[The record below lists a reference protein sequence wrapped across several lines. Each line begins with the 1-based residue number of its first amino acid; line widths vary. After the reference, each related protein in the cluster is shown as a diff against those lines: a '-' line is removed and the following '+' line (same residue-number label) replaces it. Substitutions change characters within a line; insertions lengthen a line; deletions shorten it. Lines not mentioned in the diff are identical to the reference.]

1 MVFGLG
7 EGKLSD
13 RQASLRE
20 NVRLL
25 GDCLGET
32 MSNHLGE
39 AFLEKVEN
47 IRILSKDGRQSG
59 DPTAL
64 IEALEALADED
75 IVPVARAF
83 NQFLNLSNIAE
94 QYHRVHRRR
103 TNESLG
109 VYQNPIGDLLKRF
122 KNKSYTTQQIMDS
135 LGSQSIDLVLTAHP
149 TEVVR
154 RSLIR
159 KYDNIST
166 ELESLD
172 KDNILPLEETV
183 HIRRLN
189 EIITQ
194 AWHTDEIREQRPTP
208 VDEAKWGFAV
218 IEQSLWHAVP
228 RFFRQLEEQFGK
240 VLDVD
245 SIPLDMAPIRFAT
258 WMGGDRDGNPNV
270 THKVT
275 EEVTLLAR
283 WMAADLYIKDLNVLR
298 SEFSMTQ
305 CNEALRARVG
315 ESTQP
320 YREIL
325 RDLENKMIAT
335 RAWAKAKLDGEKS
348 STENILLDN
357 NQLLDD
363 LMLCYQSLM
372 DCGMKV
378 IANGSLLDLIRC
390 AATFGVTL
398 VKLDVRQDASC
409 HIEALSAITRF
420 YGVGDYAEWDEASR
434 QAFLLTELN
443 SKRPLLPLEWS
454 PSESVCEVI
463 DTFKMIAKG
472 RSNSF
477 GSYVISMASAPSD
490 VLAVALL
497 LKESGVSFP
506 MKIVPLFETLAD
518 LDNAEPIIEQL
529 FSMPWYKAYING
541 KQEVMIGYSDSAK
554 DAGQIAATWGQY
566 RAQEALT
573 KLCKK
578 HNVHLTLF
586 HGRGGTVGR
595 GGGPAHVA
603 ILSQPPGSVNGSIR
617 VTEQG
622 EMIRFKFGIPDIA
635 VRSLELYCSAV
646 MEASLSPAESPK
658 EEWRAIMDEMAEI
671 GMNQYRG
678 IVRGHEDFVPY
689 FRAITP
695 EQELAKLPLG
705 SRPARRKMDG
715 GVESLRAI
723 PWIFAWMQIRLM
735 LPAWLGAESALSQ
748 AIESGHLENLQEMH
762 REWPFF
768 GSYLDMLDMVL
779 AKAEPEISEYYE
791 KRLVSEELTSLGLLL
806 RRKLKQVG
814 ECVKELKQQDRL
826 IEDNKTIRQSIDVRN
841 PYIDPLHYLQAEL
854 LYRSRRSPENK
865 AVNKALMITMA
876 GIASGMQNTG

>member
-1 MVFGLG
+1 M
-7 EGKLSD
+7 SD
-13 RQASLRE
+13 SQASLRE

-25 GDCLGET
+25 GDCLGES

-39 AFLEKVEN
+39 GFLEKVEN
-47 IRILSKDGRQSG
+47 IRLLSKDGRQSG
-59 DPTAL
+59 DSAAL
-64 IEALEALADED
+64 IKALEALED
-75 IVPVARAF
+75 KEIVPVARAF

-109 VYQNPIGDLLKRF
+109 VYHNPVGDLLTRLSKQNF
-122 KNKSYTTQQIMDS
+122 TAEQMISS
-135 LGSQSIDLVLTAHP
+135 LQSQSIELVLTAHP

-159 KYDNIST
+159 KYDNISS
-166 ELESLD
+166 ELEALD
-172 KDNILPLEETV
+172 KDNILPLEETK
-183 HIRRLN
+183 HIRRLK

-194 AWHTDEIREQRPTP
+194 AWHTDEIREERPTP

-218 IEQSLWHAVP
+218 IEQSLWQAVP
-228 RFFRQLEEQFGK
+228 RFFRQLDEQFNVFSK
-240 VLDVD
+240 EQRL
-245 SIPLDMAPIRFAT
+245 PLDLAPIRFAT

-275 EEVTLLAR
+275 KEVTLLAR

-305 CNEALRARVG
+305 CNAALRARVG
-315 ESTQP
+315 DSAQP
-320 YREIL
+320 YREVL
-325 RDLENKMIAT
+325 RHLENKMLAT
-335 RAWAKAKLDGEKS
+335 KNWAKACLDGEPAS
-348 STENILLDN
+348 DEGIFLDI
-357 NQLLDD
+357 QELTDD
-363 LMLCYQSLM
+363 LILCYESLL

-390 AATFGVTL
+390 AATFGATL
-398 VKLDVRQDASC
+398 VRLDVRQDASR
-409 HIEALSAITRF
+409 HIDALSAITRF
-420 YGVGDYAEWDEASR
+420 YGLGDYAEWDEASR

-443 SKRPLLPLEWS
+443 SKRPLLPMEWT
-454 PSESVCEVI
+454 PTAEVKEVL
-463 DTFKMIAKG
+463 DTFDMISQG
-472 RSNSF
+472 QQNSF

-490 VLAVALL
+490 VLAVALM

-506 MKIVPLFETLAD
+506 MRIVPLFETLAD
-518 LDNAEPIIEQL
+518 LDNAEPIVEQL
-529 FSMPWYKAYING
+529 FSIPWYKSYING
-541 KQEVMIGYSDSAK
+541 RQEVMIGYSDSAK

-573 KLCKK
+573 RLCKK
-578 HNVHLTLF
+578 HGIHLTLF

-603 ILSQPPGSVNGSIR
+603 ILSQPPGSVNGAIR

-646 MEASLSPAESPK
+646 MEASLIPGAPPK
-658 EEWRAIMDEMAEI
+658 EEWRAIMDEMAEV
-671 GMNQYRG
+671 GMNQYRS
-678 IVRGHEDFVPY
+678 IIRGHEDFVPY
-689 FRAITP
+689 FRATTP

-705 SRPARRKMDG
+705 SRPARRRSDG

-735 LPAWLGAESALSQ
+735 LPAWLGAESALLQ
-748 AIESGHLENLQEMH
+748 GVESGNLEKLREMH
-762 REWPFF
+762 KQWPFF
-768 GSYLDMLDMVL
+768 GAYLDMLDMVL
-779 AKAEPEISEYYE
+779 AKAEPEIAEYYE
-791 KRLVSEELTSLGLLL
+791 KRLVGEELQGLGRLL
-806 RRKLKQVG
+806 RSKLKQVS
-814 ECVKELKQQDRL
+814 ELVQMLKKQERL

-854 LYRSRRSPENK
+854 LYRSRKDEEN
-865 AVNKALMITMA
+865 AEVNKALMITMA

>member
-1 MVFGLG
+1 V
-7 EGKLSD
+7 SD

-25 GDCLGET
+25 GDCLGES

-39 AFLEKVEN
+39 GFLEKVEN
-47 IRILSKDGRQSG
+47 IRLLSKDGRQSG
-59 DPTAL
+59 DSAAL
-64 IEALEALADED
+64 IQALEELDDKE

-109 VYQNPIGDLLKRF
+109 VYHNPVGDLLARLDKQNF
-122 KNKSYTTQQIMDS
+122 TAEQMIDS
-135 LGSQSIDLVLTAHP
+135 LQSQSIELVLTAHP

-166 ELESLD
+166 ELEALD
-172 KDNILPLEETV
+172 KDNILPLEETKHV
-183 HIRRLN
+183 RRLK

-194 AWHTDEIREQRPTP
+194 AWHTDEIREERPTP

-218 IEQSLWHAVP
+218 IEQSLWQAVP
-228 RFFRQLEEQFGK
+228 RFFRQLDEQFSEFSK
-240 VLDVD
+240 EDRL
-245 SIPLDMAPIRFAT
+245 PLDLAPIRFAT

-270 THKVT
+270 THTVT
-275 EEVTLLAR
+275 KEVTLLAR
-283 WMAADLYIKDLNVLR
+283 WMAADLYIKDLNILR

-305 CNEALRARVG
+305 CNAALRERVG
-315 ESTQP
+315 DSAQP
-320 YREIL
+320 YREVL
-325 RDLENKMIAT
+325 RHLENKMLAT
-335 RAWAKAKLDGEKS
+335 KNWAKASLEGKPTTDDDIFLDIQEL
-348 STENILLDN
+348 T
-357 NQLLDD
+357 DD
-363 LMLCYQSLM
+363 LILCYQSLL

-390 AATFGVTL
+390 AATFGATL
-398 VKLDVRQDASC
+398 VRLDVRQDASR
-409 HIEALSAITRF
+409 HIDALSAITRF
-420 YGVGDYAEWDEASR
+420 YGLGDYAEWDEASR

-443 SKRPLLPLEWS
+443 SKRPLLPMEWT
-454 PSESVCEVI
+454 PTAEVKEVL
-463 DTFKMIAKG
+463 DTFKMISNG
-472 RSNSF
+472 QQNSF

-490 VLAVALL
+490 VLAVALM
-497 LKESGVSFP
+497 LKESGVTFP
-506 MKIVPLFETLAD
+506 MRIVPLFETLAD

-529 FSMPWYKAYING
+529 FSLPWYKSYING
-541 KQEVMIGYSDSAK
+541 QQEVMIGYSDSAK

-573 KLCKK
+573 RLCKK
-578 HNVHLTLF
+578 HGIHLTLF

-603 ILSQPPGSVNGSIR
+603 ILSQPPGSVNGAIR

-646 MEASLSPAESPK
+646 MEASLIPAELPK
-658 EEWRAIMDEMAEI
+658 EEWRAIMDEMAEV
-671 GMNQYRG
+671 GMNQYRS

-689 FRAITP
+689 FRATTP

-705 SRPARRKMDG
+705 SRPARRRSDG

-735 LPAWLGAESALSQ
+735 LPAWLGAESALQ
-748 AIESGHLENLQEMH
+748 QGVESGNLEKLREMH
-762 REWPFF
+762 KKWPFF
-768 GSYLDMLDMVL
+768 GAYLDMLDMVL
-779 AKAEPEISEYYE
+779 AKAEPEIAEYYE
-791 KRLVSEELTSLGLLL
+791 KRLVGEELQGLGRLL
-806 RRKLKQVG
+806 RGKLKQVS
-814 ECVKELKQQDRL
+814 ELVKMLKKQERL

-854 LYRSRRSPENK
+854 LYRSRKDEDN
-865 AVNKALMITMA
+865 AEVNKALMITMA

>member
-1 MVFGLG
+1 M
-7 EGKLSD
+7 SD

-32 MSNHLGE
+32 MINHLGE
-39 AFLEKVEN
+39 DLLNQVED
-47 IRILSKDGRQSG
+47 IRRLSKEGRQAGDSG
-59 DPTAL
+59 PL
-64 IEALEALADED
+64 IEALEALNDDE

-109 VYQNPIGDLLKRF
+109 VYQNPVGDLLARLHDKGHSRESILSTL
-122 KNKSYTTQQIMDS
+122 KE
-135 LGSQSIDLVLTAHP
+135 QSIELVLTAHP

-154 RSLIR
+154 RSLIQ
-159 KYDNIST
+159 KYDNISS
-166 ELESLD
+166 ELEALD
-172 KDNILPLEETV
+172 KDNILPLEEDIHV
-183 HIRRLN
+183 RRLS

-194 AWHTDEIREQRPTP
+194 AWHTDEIRDQRPTP

-218 IEQSLWHAVP
+218 IEQSLWQAIP
-228 RFFRQLEEQFGK
+228 RFYRQLEQQFSK
-240 VLDVD
+240 HLND
-245 SIPLDMAPIRFAT
+245 SLLPMELAPVKFAT

-270 THKVT
+270 TAKVT
-275 EEVTLLAR
+275 REVSLLAR

-298 SEFSMTQ
+298 SEFSMSE
-305 CNEALRARVG
+305 CNQALRDRVG

-325 RDLENKMIAT
+325 RNLENRLIAT
-335 RAWAKAKLDGEKS
+335 RHWAQASIKGES
-348 STENILLDN
+348 VSREGILLDSQ
-357 NQLLDD
+357 QLHDD
-363 LMLCYQSLM
+363 LVLCHQSLI

-378 IANGSLLDLIRC
+378 IANGRLLDLIRC
-390 AATFGVTL
+390 AATFGLSL
-398 VKLDVRQDASC
+398 VKLDVRQDASR
-409 HIEALSAITRF
+409 HIDALSAITRF

-443 SKRPLLPLEWS
+443 SKRPLLPRDWKTTD
-454 PSESVCEVI
+454 EVKEVL
-463 DTFKMIAKG
+463 DTFAMIADG
-472 RSNSF
+472 DASSF

-497 LKESGVSFP
+497 LQESGVDHK
-506 MKIVPLFETLAD
+506 MRIVPLFETLAD
-518 LDNAEPIIEQL
+518 LDNAQPTIEQL
-529 FSMPWYKAYING
+529 FSMPWYKAYIDG
-541 KQEVMIGYSDSAK
+541 QQEVMIGYSDSAK

-573 KLCKK
+573 DLCKK
-578 HNVHLTLF
+578 HGVRLTLF

-646 MEASLSPAESPK
+646 LEATLMPAQAPK
-658 EEWRAIMDEMAEI
+658 EEWRAVMDEMAEI
-671 GMNQYRG
+671 GMNQYRS
-678 IVRGHEDFVPY
+678 IVRGHQDFVPY

-695 EQELAKLPLG
+695 EQELAELPLG
-705 SRPARRKMDG
+705 SRPARRKSDG

-735 LPAWLGAESALSQ
+735 LPAWLGAESALQQ
-748 AIESGHLENLQEMH
+748 AVDSGHLEKLRQMRE
-762 REWPFF
+762 EWPFF
-768 GSYLDMLDMVL
+768 SAYLDMLDMVL
-779 AKAEPEISEYYE
+779 AKAEPEIAEYYE
-791 KRLVSEELTSLGLLL
+791 KRLVPEELKPLGRLL
-806 RRKLKQVG
+806 RNKLQKVSSLI
-814 ECVKELKQQDRL
+814 VELKEQERL
-826 IEDNKTIRQSIDVRN
+826 IEDNQTIRQSIDVRN

-854 LYRSRRSPENK
+854 LYRSRQTSDNK
-865 AVNKALMITMA
+865 KVSKALMITMA

>member
-1 MVFGLG
+1 MT
-7 EGKLSD
+7 D

-39 AFLEKVEN
+39 RFLDTVEN
-47 IRILSKDGRQSG
+47 IRQLSKEGRQSG
-59 DPTAL
+59 DSSAL
-64 IEALEALADED
+64 IKALENLDDQD

-83 NQFLNLSNIAE
+83 NQFLNLSNLAE

-103 TNESLG
+103 SNESLG
-109 VYQNPIGDLLKRF
+109 IYKNPIGDLLVRLKEQNFTSEQMVEALRG
-122 KNKSYTTQQIMDS
+122 QA
-135 LGSQSIDLVLTAHP
+135 IDLVLTAHP

-166 ELESLD
+166 ELEALD
-172 KDNILPLEETV
+172 KDNILPLEHEKHV
-183 HIRRLN
+183 RRLK

-218 IEQSLWHAVP
+218 IEQSLWEAVP
-228 RFFRQLEEQFGK
+228 HFFRQLDEQFK
-240 VLDVD
+240 QHAEQERL
-245 SIPLDMAPIRFAT
+245 PLDLAPIRFAT

-270 THKVT
+270 THTVT
-275 EEVTLLAR
+275 QEVVLLAR
-283 WMAADLYIKDLNVLR
+283 WMAADLYLKDLTALR
-298 SEFSMTQ
+298 AEFSMTQ
-305 CNEALRARVG
+305 CNDALRERVG
-315 ESTQP
+315 DSAQP
-320 YREIL
+320 YREVV
-325 RDLENKMIAT
+325 RSLERKIEKT
-335 RAWAKAKLDGEKS
+335 KVWAKAKLDGQPVSDEG
-348 STENILLDN
+348 IMLDN
-357 NQLLDD
+357 KELMDD
-363 LMLCYQSLM
+363 LSLCYQSLL

-378 IANGSLLDLIRC
+378 IANGSVLDLIRR
-390 AATFGVTL
+390 AATFGMTL
-398 VKLDVRQDASC
+398 VRLDVRQDASK
-409 HIEALSAITRF
+409 HIETLSAITRF
-420 YGVGDYAEWDEASR
+420 YGLGDYAEWDEASR
-434 QAFLLTELN
+434 QAFLLAELN
-443 SKRPLLPLEWS
+443 SKRPLLPKDWS
-454 PSESVCEVI
+454 PDPMVAEVLE
-463 DTFKMIAKG
+463 TFKTIASG
-472 RSNSF
+472 YQNSF

-497 LKESGVSFP
+497 LKESGVRFN
-506 MKIVPLFETLAD
+506 MRIVPLFETLAD

-529 FSMPWYKAYING
+529 FSLPWYKAYING
-541 KQEVMIGYSDSAK
+541 HQEVMIGYSDSAK

-573 KLCKK
+573 RLCKK
-578 HNVHLTLF
+578 HSIHLTLF

-603 ILSQPPGSVNGSIR
+603 ILSQPPGSVKGSIR

-646 MEASLSPAESPK
+646 LEASLIPSESPQ
-658 EEWRAIMDEMAEI
+658 EEWRALMDEMAEE
-671 GMNQYRG
+671 GMNQYRS

-689 FRAITP
+689 FRTITP

-705 SRPARRKMDG
+705 SRPARRRSDG

-723 PWIFAWMQIRLM
+723 PWIFAWMQIRMM
-735 LPAWLGAESALSQ
+735 LPAWLGAESALQQSV
-748 AIESGHLENLQEMH
+748 ESGNLERLREMH
-762 REWPFF
+762 KKWPFF
-768 GSYLDMLDMVL
+768 GAYLDMLDMVL
-779 AKAEPEISEYYE
+779 AKAEPDIAEYYE
-791 KRLVSEELTSLGLLL
+791 KRLVPDELRGLGHLL
-806 RRKLKQVG
+806 RRKLNQVR
-814 ECVKELKQQDRL
+814 ELVKEIKQQERL

-854 LYRSRRSPENK
+854 LHRSRIDGDNV

>member
-1 MVFGLG
+1 V
-7 EGKLSD
+7 SD
-13 RQASLRE
+13 SQASLRE

-25 GDCLGET
+25 GDCLGES

-39 AFLEKVEN
+39 GFLEKVEN
-47 IRILSKDGRQSG
+47 IRLLSKDGRQSG
-59 DPTAL
+59 DSAAL
-64 IEALEALADED
+64 IQALEALDDKE

-109 VYQNPIGDLLKRF
+109 VYHNPVGDLLTRLSKQNF
-122 KNKSYTTQQIMDS
+122 TAEQMISS
-135 LGSQSIDLVLTAHP
+135 LQSQSIELVLTAHP

-159 KYDNIST
+159 KYDNISS
-166 ELESLD
+166 ELEALD
-172 KDNILPLEETV
+172 KDNILPLEETK
-183 HIRRLN
+183 HIRRLK

-194 AWHTDEIREQRPTP
+194 AWHTDEIREDRPTP

-218 IEQSLWHAVP
+218 IEQSLWQAVP
-228 RFFRQLEEQFGK
+228 RFFRQLDEQFSEFSK
-240 VLDVD
+240 EDRL
-245 SIPLDMAPIRFAT
+245 PLDLAPIRFAT

-275 EEVTLLAR
+275 KEVTLLAR

-305 CNEALRARVG
+305 CNAALRARVG
-315 ESTQP
+315 DSTQP
-320 YREIL
+320 YREVL
-325 RDLENKMIAT
+325 RHLENKMLAT
-335 RAWAKAKLDGEKS
+335 KNWAKACLDGKPTSGED
-348 STENILLDN
+348 IFLDI
-357 NQLLDD
+357 QELTDD
-363 LMLCYQSLM
+363 LILCYQSLL

-390 AATFGVTL
+390 AATFGSTL
-398 VKLDVRQDASC
+398 VRLDVRQDASR
-409 HIEALSAITRF
+409 HIDALSAITRF
-420 YGVGDYAEWDEASR
+420 YGLGDYAEWDEASR

-443 SKRPLLPLEWS
+443 SKRPLLPMEWT
-454 PSESVCEVI
+454 PTAEVKEVL
-463 DTFKMIAKG
+463 DTFAMISQG
-472 RSNSF
+472 QQNSF

-490 VLAVALL
+490 VLAVALM

-506 MKIVPLFETLAD
+506 MRIVPLFETLAD

-529 FSMPWYKAYING
+529 FSIPWYKSYING
-541 KQEVMIGYSDSAK
+541 RQEVMIGYSDSAK

-573 KLCKK
+573 RLCKK
-578 HNVHLTLF
+578 HGIHLTLF

-603 ILSQPPGSVNGSIR
+603 ILSQPPGSVNGAIR

-646 MEASLSPAESPK
+646 MEASLIPAEPPK
-658 EEWRAIMDEMAEI
+658 EEWRAIMDEMAEV
-671 GMNQYRG
+671 GMNQYRS
-678 IVRGHEDFVPY
+678 IIRGHEDFVPY
-689 FRAITP
+689 FRATTP

-705 SRPARRKMDG
+705 SRPARRRSDG

-735 LPAWLGAESALSQ
+735 LPAWLGAESALQ
-748 AIESGHLENLQEMH
+748 QGVESGNLEKLREMH
-762 REWPFF
+762 KKWPFF
-768 GSYLDMLDMVL
+768 GAYLDMLDMVL
-779 AKAEPEISEYYE
+779 AKAEPEIAEYYE
-791 KRLVSEELTSLGLLL
+791 KRLVGEELQGLGRLL
-806 RRKLKQVG
+806 RGKLKQVS
-814 ECVKELKQQDRL
+814 ELVKMLKKQERL

-854 LYRSRRSPENK
+854 LYRSRKDEEN
-865 AVNKALMITMA
+865 AEVNKALMITMA

>member
-1 MVFGLG
+1 M
-7 EGKLSD
+7 SD
-13 RQASLRE
+13 SQASLRE

-25 GDCLGET
+25 GDCLGES

-39 AFLEKVEN
+39 GFLEKVEN
-47 IRILSKDGRQSG
+47 IRLLSKNGRQSG
-59 DPTAL
+59 DSAAL
-64 IEALEALADED
+64 IQALEALDDKE

-109 VYQNPIGDLLKRF
+109 VYHNPVGDLLTRLSKQSF
-122 KNKSYTTQQIMDS
+122 TAEQMISS
-135 LGSQSIDLVLTAHP
+135 LQSQSIELVLTAHP

-159 KYDNIST
+159 KYDNISS
-166 ELESLD
+166 ELEALD
-172 KDNILPLEETV
+172 KDNILPLEETK
-183 HIRRLN
+183 HIRRLK

-194 AWHTDEIREQRPTP
+194 AWHTDEIREDRPTP

-218 IEQSLWHAVP
+218 IEQSLWQAVP
-228 RFFRQLEEQFGK
+228 RFFRQLDEQFSEFSK
-240 VLDVD
+240 EDRL
-245 SIPLDMAPIRFAT
+245 PLDLAPIRFAT

-275 EEVTLLAR
+275 KEVTLLAR

-315 ESTQP
+315 DSAQP
-320 YREIL
+320 YREVL
-325 RDLENKMIAT
+325 RHLENKMLAT
-335 RAWAKAKLDGEKS
+335 KNWAKACLDGKPTSGED
-348 STENILLDN
+348 IFLDI
-357 NQLLDD
+357 QELTDD
-363 LMLCYQSLM
+363 LILCYQSLL

-390 AATFGVTL
+390 AATFGATL
-398 VKLDVRQDASC
+398 VRLDVRQDASR
-409 HIEALSAITRF
+409 HIDALSAITRF
-420 YGVGDYAEWDEASR
+420 YGLGDYAEWDEASR

-443 SKRPLLPLEWS
+443 SKRPLLPMEWT
-454 PSESVCEVI
+454 PTAEVKEVL
-463 DTFKMIAKG
+463 DTFAMISQG
-472 RSNSF
+472 QQNSF

-490 VLAVALL
+490 VLAVALM
-497 LKESGVSFP
+497 LKESGVGFP
-506 MKIVPLFETLAD
+506 MRIVPLFETLAD

-529 FSMPWYKAYING
+529 FSIPWYKSYING
-541 KQEVMIGYSDSAK
+541 RQEVMIGYSDSAK

-573 KLCKK
+573 RLCKK
-578 HNVHLTLF
+578 HGIHLTLF

-603 ILSQPPGSVNGSIR
+603 ILSQPPGSVNGAIR

-646 MEASLSPAESPK
+646 MEASLIPAEPPK
-658 EEWRAIMDEMAEI
+658 EEWRAIMDEMAEV
-671 GMNQYRG
+671 GMNQYRS
-678 IVRGHEDFVPY
+678 IIRGHEDFVPY
-689 FRAITP
+689 FRATTP

-705 SRPARRKMDG
+705 SRPARRRSDG

-735 LPAWLGAESALSQ
+735 LPAWLGAESALQ
-748 AIESGHLENLQEMH
+748 QGVESGNLEKLREMH
-762 REWPFF
+762 KKWPFF
-768 GSYLDMLDMVL
+768 GAYLDMLDMVL
-779 AKAEPEISEYYE
+779 AKAEPEIAEYYE
-791 KRLVSEELTSLGLLL
+791 KRLVGEELQGLGRLL
-806 RRKLKQVG
+806 RGKLKQVS
-814 ECVKELKQQDRL
+814 ELVKMLKKQERL

-854 LYRSRRSPENK
+854 LYRSRKDEEN
-865 AVNKALMITMA
+865 AEVNKALMITMA

>member
-1 MVFGLG
+1 M
-7 EGKLSD
+7 SD

-32 MSNHLGE
+32 MINHLGE
-39 AFLEKVEN
+39 DLLNQVED
-47 IRILSKDGRQSG
+47 IRRLSKEGRQAGDSG
-59 DPTAL
+59 PL
-64 IEALEALADED
+64 IEALEALNDDE

-109 VYQNPIGDLLKRF
+109 VYQNPVGDLLKRLHENGQS
-122 KNKSYTTQQIMDS
+122 KESVLKT
-135 LGSQSIDLVLTAHP
+135 LKEQSIELVLTAHP

-154 RSLIR
+154 RSLIQ
-159 KYDNIST
+159 KYDNISS
-166 ELESLD
+166 ELEALD
-172 KDNILPLEETV
+172 KDNILPLEEDIHV
-183 HIRRLN
+183 RRLS

-194 AWHTDEIREQRPTP
+194 AWHTDEIRDERPTP

-218 IEQSLWHAVP
+218 IEQSLWQAVP
-228 RFFRQLEEQFGK
+228 RFYRQLEQQFSK
-240 VLDVD
+240 HLDGALMPMD
-245 SIPLDMAPIRFAT
+245 LAPVKFAT

-270 THKVT
+270 TAKVT
-275 EEVTLLAR
+275 REVSLLAR

-298 SEFSMTQ
+298 SEFSMAE
-305 CNEALRARVG
+305 CNPALRARVG
-315 ESTQP
+315 DSSQP

-325 RDLENKMIAT
+325 RNLENKMIAT
-335 RAWAKAKLDGEKS
+335 RDWAQASIDGENVS
-348 STENILLDN
+348 RNNILLDS
-357 NQLLDD
+357 QVLHDD
-363 LMLCYQSLM
+363 LVLCHQSLI

-378 IANGSLLDLIRC
+378 IANGRLLDLIRC
-390 AATFGVTL
+390 TATFGLCL
-398 VKLDVRQDASC
+398 VKLDVRQDASR
-409 HIEALSAITRF
+409 HIDALSAITRF
-420 YGVGDYAEWDEASR
+420 YGLGDYAEWDEASR

-443 SKRPLLPLEWS
+443 SKRPLLPRDWQTTAD
-454 PSESVCEVI
+454 VKEVL
-463 DTFKMIAKG
+463 DTFAMIADG
-472 RSNSF
+472 DASSF

-490 VLAVALL
+490 VLAVALFL
-497 LKESGVSFP
+497 QESGVTHK
-506 MKIVPLFETLAD
+506 MRIAPLFETLAD
-518 LDNAEPIIEQL
+518 LDNAEPTVEQL
-529 FSMPWYKAYING
+529 FSMPWYKAYIDG
-541 KQEVMIGYSDSAK
+541 QQEVMIGYSDSAK

-573 KLCKK
+573 NLCHK
-578 HNVHLTLF
+578 HGVQLTLF

-646 MEASLSPAESPK
+646 LEATLMPAEAPK
-658 EEWRAIMDEMAEI
+658 EEWRAVMDEMAEI
-671 GMNQYRG
+671 GMNQYRS
-678 IVRGHEDFVPY
+678 IVRGHPDFVPY

-695 EQELAKLPLG
+695 EQELAELPLG
-705 SRPARRKMDG
+705 SRPARRRSGG

-735 LPAWLGAESALSQ
+735 LPAWLGAESALQQ
-748 AIESGHLENLQEMH
+748 AVDSGHLEKLRQMRE
-762 REWPFF
+762 EWPFF
-768 GSYLDMLDMVL
+768 SAYLDMLDMVL
-779 AKAEPEISEYYE
+779 AKAEPEIAEYYE
-791 KRLVSEELTSLGLLL
+791 KRLVPEELKPLGRLL
-806 RRKLKQVG
+806 RNKLQKVSSLI
-814 ECVKELKQQDRL
+814 VELKEQERL
-826 IEDNKTIRQSIDVRN
+826 IEDNQTIRQSIDVRN

-854 LYRSRRSPENK
+854 LYRSRQTSDNK
-865 AVNKALMITMA
+865 KVSKALMITMA

>member
-1 MVFGLG
+1 M
-7 EGKLSD
+7 SD

-25 GDCLGET
+25 GDCLGES

-39 AFLEKVEN
+39 GFLEKVEN
-47 IRILSKDGRQSG
+47 IRLLSKDGRQSG
-59 DPTAL
+59 DSAAL
-64 IEALEALADED
+64 IQALEELDDKE

-109 VYQNPIGDLLKRF
+109 VYHNPVGDLLARLDKQNF
-122 KNKSYTTQQIMDS
+122 TAEQMIDS
-135 LGSQSIDLVLTAHP
+135 LQSQSIELVLTAHP

-166 ELESLD
+166 ELEALD
-172 KDNILPLEETV
+172 KDNILPLEETKHV
-183 HIRRLN
+183 RRLK

-194 AWHTDEIREQRPTP
+194 AWHTDEIREERPTP

-218 IEQSLWHAVP
+218 IEQSLWQAVP
-228 RFFRQLEEQFGK
+228 RFFRQLDEQFSEFSK
-240 VLDVD
+240 EDRL
-245 SIPLDMAPIRFAT
+245 PLDLAPIRFAT

-270 THKVT
+270 THTVT
-275 EEVTLLAR
+275 KEVTLLAR
-283 WMAADLYIKDLNVLR
+283 WMAADLYIKDLNILR

-305 CNEALRARVG
+305 CNAALRERVG
-315 ESTQP
+315 DSAQP
-320 YREIL
+320 YREVL
-325 RDLENKMIAT
+325 RHLENKMLAT
-335 RAWAKAKLDGEKS
+335 KNWAKASLEGKPTTDDDIFLDIQEL
-348 STENILLDN
+348 T
-357 NQLLDD
+357 DD
-363 LMLCYQSLM
+363 LILCYQSLL

-390 AATFGVTL
+390 AATFGATL
-398 VKLDVRQDASC
+398 VRLDVRQDASR
-409 HIEALSAITRF
+409 HIDALSAITRF
-420 YGVGDYAEWDEASR
+420 YGLGDYAEWDEASR

-443 SKRPLLPLEWS
+443 SKRPLLPMEWT
-454 PSESVCEVI
+454 PTAEVKEVL
-463 DTFKMIAKG
+463 DTFKMISNG
-472 RSNSF
+472 QQNSF

-490 VLAVALL
+490 VLAVALM
-497 LKESGVSFP
+497 LKESGVTFP
-506 MKIVPLFETLAD
+506 MRIVPLFETLAD

-529 FSMPWYKAYING
+529 FSLPWYKSYING
-541 KQEVMIGYSDSAK
+541 QQEVMIGYSDSAK

-573 KLCKK
+573 RLCKK
-578 HNVHLTLF
+578 HGIHLTLF

-603 ILSQPPGSVNGSIR
+603 ILSQPPGSVNGAIR

-646 MEASLSPAESPK
+646 MEASLIPAELPK
-658 EEWRAIMDEMAEI
+658 EEWRAIMDEMAEV
-671 GMNQYRG
+671 GMNQYRS

-689 FRAITP
+689 FRATTP

-705 SRPARRKMDG
+705 SRPARRRSDG

-735 LPAWLGAESALSQ
+735 LPAWLGAESALQ
-748 AIESGHLENLQEMH
+748 QGVESGNLEKLREMH
-762 REWPFF
+762 KKWPFF
-768 GSYLDMLDMVL
+768 GAYLDMLDMVL
-779 AKAEPEISEYYE
+779 AKAEPEIAEYYE
-791 KRLVSEELTSLGLLL
+791 KRLVGEELQGLGRLL
-806 RRKLKQVG
+806 RGKLKQVS
-814 ECVKELKQQDRL
+814 ELVKMLKKQERL

-854 LYRSRRSPENK
+854 LYRSRKDEDN
-865 AVNKALMITMA
+865 AEVNKALMITMA

>member
-1 MVFGLG
+1 M
-7 EGKLSD
+7 SD
-13 RQASLRE
+13 SQASLRE

-25 GDCLGET
+25 GDCLGES

-39 AFLEKVEN
+39 GFLEKVEN
-47 IRILSKDGRQSG
+47 IRLLSKDGRQSG
-59 DPTAL
+59 DSAAL
-64 IEALEALADED
+64 IQALEALDDKE

-109 VYQNPIGDLLKRF
+109 VYHNPVGDLLTRLSKQNF
-122 KNKSYTTQQIMDS
+122 TAEQMVAS
-135 LGSQSIDLVLTAHP
+135 LQSQSIELVLTAHP

-159 KYDNIST
+159 KYDNISS
-166 ELESLD
+166 ELEALD
-172 KDNILPLEETV
+172 KDNILPLEETK
-183 HIRRLN
+183 HIRRLK

-194 AWHTDEIREQRPTP
+194 AWHTDEIREERPTP

-218 IEQSLWHAVP
+218 IEQSLWQAVP
-228 RFFRQLEEQFGK
+228 RFFRQLDEQFSEFSK
-240 VLDVD
+240 EDRL
-245 SIPLDMAPIRFAT
+245 PLDLAPIRFAT

-275 EEVTLLAR
+275 KEVTLLAR

-305 CNEALRARVG
+305 CNAALRARVG
-315 ESTQP
+315 DSAQP
-320 YREIL
+320 YREVL
-325 RDLENKMIAT
+325 RHLENKMLAT
-335 RAWAKAKLDGEKS
+335 KNWAKACLDGKPTSGED
-348 STENILLDN
+348 IFLDI
-357 NQLLDD
+357 QELTDD
-363 LMLCYQSLM
+363 LILCYQSLL

-390 AATFGVTL
+390 AATFGSTL
-398 VKLDVRQDASC
+398 VRLDVRQDASR
-409 HIEALSAITRF
+409 HIDALSAITRF
-420 YGVGDYAEWDEASR
+420 YGLGDYAEWDEASR

-443 SKRPLLPLEWS
+443 SKRPLLPMEWT
-454 PSESVCEVI
+454 PTAEVKEVL
-463 DTFKMIAKG
+463 DTFAMISQG
-472 RSNSF
+472 QQNSF

-490 VLAVALL
+490 VLAVALM

-506 MKIVPLFETLAD
+506 MRIVPLFETLAD

-529 FSMPWYKAYING
+529 FSIPWYKSYING
-541 KQEVMIGYSDSAK
+541 RQEVMIGYSDSAK

-573 KLCKK
+573 RLCKK
-578 HNVHLTLF
+578 HGIHLTLF

-603 ILSQPPGSVNGSIR
+603 ILSQPPGSVNGAIR

-646 MEASLSPAESPK
+646 MEASLIPAEPPK
-658 EEWRAIMDEMAEI
+658 EEWRAIMDEMAEV
-671 GMNQYRG
+671 GMNQYRS
-678 IVRGHEDFVPY
+678 IIRGHEDFVPY
-689 FRAITP
+689 FRATTP

-705 SRPARRKMDG
+705 SRPARRRSDG

-735 LPAWLGAESALSQ
+735 LPAWLGAESALQ
-748 AIESGHLENLQEMH
+748 QGVESGNLEKLREMH
-762 REWPFF
+762 KKWPFF
-768 GSYLDMLDMVL
+768 GAYLDMLDMVL
-779 AKAEPEISEYYE
+779 AKAEPEIAEYYE
-791 KRLVSEELTSLGLLL
+791 KRLVGEELQGLGRLL
-806 RRKLKQVG
+806 RSKLKQVS
-814 ECVKELKQQDRL
+814 ELVKMLKKQERL

-854 LYRSRRSPENK
+854 LYRSRKDEEN
-865 AVNKALMITMA
+865 AEVNKALMITMA

>member
-1 MVFGLG
+1 M
-7 EGKLSD
+7 SD

-25 GDCLGET
+25 GDCLGES

-39 AFLEKVEN
+39 SFLEKVEN
-47 IRILSKDGRQSG
+47 IRLLSKDGRQSG
-59 DPTAL
+59 DSAAL
-64 IEALEALADED
+64 IQALEALED
-75 IVPVARAF
+75 KEIVPVARAF

-109 VYQNPIGDLLKRF
+109 VYHNPVGDLLTRLSKQNF
-122 KNKSYTTQQIMDS
+122 TAEQMIAS
-135 LGSQSIDLVLTAHP
+135 LQSQSIELVLTAHP

-159 KYDNIST
+159 KYDNISS
-166 ELESLD
+166 ELEALD
-172 KDNILPLEETV
+172 KDNILPLEETK
-183 HIRRLN
+183 HIRRLK

-218 IEQSLWHAVP
+218 IEQSLWQAVP
-228 RFFRQLEEQFGK
+228 RFFRQLDEQFSEFSAQDR
-240 VLDVD
+240 L
-245 SIPLDMAPIRFAT
+245 PLDLAPIRFAT

-275 EEVTLLAR
+275 KEVTLLAR

-305 CNEALRARVG
+305 CNAALRERVG
-315 ESTQP
+315 DSAQP
-320 YREIL
+320 YREVL
-325 RDLENKMIAT
+325 RHLENKMQAT
-335 RAWAKAKLDGEKS
+335 KNWAKACLDGKP
-348 STENILLDN
+348 TADQDIFLDI
-357 NQLLDD
+357 QELTDD
-363 LMLCYQSLM
+363 LILCYQSLL

-390 AATFGVTL
+390 AATFGATL
-398 VKLDVRQDASC
+398 VRLDVRQDASR
-409 HIEALSAITRF
+409 HIDALSAITRF
-420 YGVGDYAEWDEASR
+420 YGLGDYAEWDEASR

-443 SKRPLLPLEWS
+443 SKRPLLPMEWT
-454 PSESVCEVI
+454 PTAEVREVL
-463 DTFKMIAKG
+463 DTFSMIAKG
-472 RSNSF
+472 QQNSF

-490 VLAVALL
+490 VLAVALM

-506 MKIVPLFETLAD
+506 MRIVPLFETLAD
-518 LDNAEPIIEQL
+518 LDNAEPIVEQL
-529 FSMPWYKAYING
+529 FSIPWYKAYING
-541 KQEVMIGYSDSAK
+541 RQEVMIGYSDSAK

-573 KLCKK
+573 RLCKK
-578 HNVHLTLF
+578 HGIHLTLF

-603 ILSQPPGSVNGSIR
+603 ILSQPPGSVNGAIR

-646 MEASLSPAESPK
+646 MEASLIPAEPPK
-658 EEWRAIMDEMAEI
+658 DEWRAIMDEMAEV
-671 GMNQYRG
+671 GMNQYRS
-678 IVRGHEDFVPY
+678 IIRGHEDFVPY
-689 FRAITP
+689 FRATTP

-705 SRPARRKMDG
+705 SRPARRRSDG

-735 LPAWLGAESALSQ
+735 LPAWLGAESALQ
-748 AIESGHLENLQEMH
+748 QGVESGNLEKLREMH
-762 REWPFF
+762 KKWPFF
-768 GSYLDMLDMVL
+768 GAYLDMLDMVL
-779 AKAEPEISEYYE
+779 AKAEPEIAEYYE
-791 KRLVSEELTSLGLLL
+791 KRLVSEELQGLGRLL
-806 RRKLKQVG
+806 RGKLKQVS
-814 ECVKELKQQDRL
+814 ELVKMLKKQERL

-854 LYRSRRSPENK
+854 LYRSRKDEDN
-865 AVNKALMITMA
+865 AEVNKALMITMA

>member
-1 MVFGLG
+1 M
-7 EGKLSD
+7 SD

-25 GDCLGET
+25 GDCLGES

-39 AFLEKVEN
+39 DFLENVEK
-47 IRILSKDGRQSG
+47 IRLLSKDGRQSG
-59 DPTAL
+59 NSAAL
-64 IEALEALADED
+64 IEALEALED
-75 IVPVARAF
+75 KEIVPVARAF

-109 VYQNPIGDLLKRF
+109 VYHNPVGDLLSRLAEQK
-122 KNKSYTTQQIMDS
+122 YTPEQMIKALQD
-135 LGSQSIDLVLTAHP
+135 QSIELVLTAHP

-159 KYDNIST
+159 KYDNISS
-166 ELESLD
+166 ELEALD
-172 KDNILPLEETV
+172 KDNILPLEETK
-183 HIRRLN
+183 HIRRLK

-194 AWHTDEIREQRPTP
+194 AWHTDEIREERPTP

-218 IEQSLWHAVP
+218 IEQSLWQAVP
-228 RFFRQLEEQFGK
+228 RFFRQLDEQFSQYSDQEH
-240 VLDVD
+240 L
-245 SIPLDMAPIRFAT
+245 PLDLAPIRFAT

-275 EEVTLLAR
+275 KEVALLAR
-283 WMAADLYIKDLNVLR
+283 WMAADLYIKDLNLLR

-305 CNEALRARVG
+305 CNDAMRERVG
-315 ESTQP
+315 DSAQP
-320 YREIL
+320 YREVL
-325 RDLENKMIAT
+325 RHLETKMRAT
-335 RAWAKAKLDGEKS
+335 KNWAKASLDGNPVPE
-348 STENILLDN
+348 
-357 NQLLDD
+357 DD
-363 LMLCYQSLM
+363 IFLNSEELIEDLVLCYQSLL

-390 AATFGVTL
+390 AATFGMTL
-398 VKLDVRQDASC
+398 VRLDVRQDSAR
-409 HIEALSAITRF
+409 HIDTLSAITRF
-420 YGVGDYAEWDEASR
+420 YGLGDYAEWDEASR
-434 QAFLLTELN
+434 QAFLLAELN
-443 SKRPLLPLEWS
+443 SKRPLLPLDWS
-454 PSESVCEVI
+454 PTDEVKEVL
-463 DTFKMIAKG
+463 DTFAMIAQGEK
-472 RSNSF
+472 SSF

-490 VLAVALL
+490 VLAVALM

-506 MKIVPLFETLAD
+506 MRIVPLFETLAD

-529 FSMPWYKAYING
+529 FSMPWYKSYING
-541 KQEVMIGYSDSAK
+541 HQEVMIGYSDSAK

-573 KLCKK
+573 RLCQK
-578 HNVHLTLF
+578 HGIHLTLF

-603 ILSQPPGSVNGSIR
+603 ILSQPPGSVNGAIR

-646 MEASLSPAESPK
+646 MEATLLPAEAPK
-658 EEWRAIMDEMAEI
+658 EEWRAIMDEMAEV
-671 GMNQYRG
+671 GMNQYRS

-689 FRAITP
+689 FRATTP

-705 SRPARRKMDG
+705 SRPARRRSDG

-735 LPAWLGAESALSQ
+735 LPAWLGAESAIEQ
-748 AIESGHLENLQEMH
+748 AMESGNLNKLREMH
-762 REWPFF
+762 AKWPFF
-768 GSYLDMLDMVL
+768 GAYLDMLDMVL
-779 AKAEPEISEYYE
+779 AKAEPEIAEYYE
-791 KRLVSEELTSLGLLL
+791 KRLVPDELQGLGRLL
-806 RRKLKQVG
+806 RGKLHQVS
-814 ECVKELKQQDRL
+814 ELVKMLKQQERL

-854 LYRSRRSPENK
+854 LYRSRRDPEN
-865 AVNKALMITMA
+865 AQVNKALMITMA

>member
-1 MVFGLG
+1 M
-7 EGKLSD
+7 SD
-13 RQASLRE
+13 SQASLRE

-25 GDCLGET
+25 GDCLGES

-39 AFLEKVEN
+39 GFLEKVEN
-47 IRILSKDGRQSG
+47 IRLLSKDGRQSG
-59 DPTAL
+59 DSAAL
-64 IEALEALADED
+64 IKALEALED
-75 IVPVARAF
+75 KEIVPVARAF

-109 VYQNPIGDLLKRF
+109 VYHNPVGDLLTRLSKQNF
-122 KNKSYTTQQIMDS
+122 TAEQMLAS
-135 LGSQSIDLVLTAHP
+135 LQSQSIELVLTAHP

-159 KYDNIST
+159 KYDNISS
-166 ELESLD
+166 ELEALD
-172 KDNILPLEETV
+172 KDNILPLEETK
-183 HIRRLN
+183 HIRRLK

-194 AWHTDEIREQRPTP
+194 AWHTDEIREERPTP

-218 IEQSLWHAVP
+218 IEQSLWQAVP
-228 RFFRQLEEQFGK
+228 RFFRQLDEQFSQFSK
-240 VLDVD
+240 EDRL
-245 SIPLDMAPIRFAT
+245 PLDLAPIRFAT

-275 EEVTLLAR
+275 KEVTLLAR

-305 CNEALRARVG
+305 CNDALRARVG
-315 ESTQP
+315 DSAQP
-320 YREIL
+320 YREVL
-325 RDLENKMIAT
+325 RHLENKMLAT
-335 RAWAKAKLDGEKS
+335 KNWAKACLDGKPTSDED
-348 STENILLDN
+348 IFLDI
-357 NQLLDD
+357 QELTDD
-363 LMLCYQSLM
+363 LILCYQSLL

-390 AATFGVTL
+390 AATFGATL
-398 VKLDVRQDASC
+398 VRLDVRQDASR
-409 HIEALSAITRF
+409 HIDALSAITRL
-420 YGVGDYAEWDEASR
+420 YGLGDYAEWDEASR

-443 SKRPLLPLEWS
+443 SKRPLLPMEWT
-454 PSESVCEVI
+454 PTAEVKEVL
-463 DTFKMIAKG
+463 DTFTMISKG
-472 RSNSF
+472 QQNSF

-490 VLAVALL
+490 VLAVALM

-506 MKIVPLFETLAD
+506 MRIVPLFETLAD

-529 FSMPWYKAYING
+529 FSLPWYKAYIDG
-541 KQEVMIGYSDSAK
+541 RQEVMIGYSDSAK

-573 KLCKK
+573 RLCKK
-578 HNVHLTLF
+578 HGIHLTLF

-603 ILSQPPGSVNGSIR
+603 ILSQPPGSVNGAIR

-646 MEASLSPAESPK
+646 MEASLIPAEAPK
-658 EEWRAIMDEMAEI
+658 EEWRAIMDEMAEV
-671 GMNQYRG
+671 GMNQYRS
-678 IVRGHEDFVPY
+678 IIRGHDDFVPY
-689 FRAITP
+689 FRATTP

-705 SRPARRKMDG
+705 SRPARRRSDG

-735 LPAWLGAESALSQ
+735 LPAWLGAESALQ
-748 AIESGHLENLQEMH
+748 QGVDSGNLEKLREMH
-762 REWPFF
+762 KKWPFF
-768 GSYLDMLDMVL
+768 GAYLDMLDMVL
-779 AKAEPEISEYYE
+779 AKAEPEIAEYYE
-791 KRLVSEELTSLGLLL
+791 KRLVGEELQGLGRLL
-806 RRKLKQVG
+806 RGKLKQVS
-814 ECVKELKQQDRL
+814 ELVKVLKKQERL

-854 LYRSRRSPENK
+854 LYRSRKDEDN
-865 AVNKALMITMA
+865 AEVNKALMITMA

>member
-1 MVFGLG
+1 M
-7 EGKLSD
+7 SD

-32 MSNHLGE
+32 MINHLGE
-39 AFLEKVEN
+39 DLLNQVED
-47 IRILSKDGRQSG
+47 IRRLSKEGRQAG
-59 DPTAL
+59 DSAPL
-64 IEALEALADED
+64 IAALEALNDDE

-109 VYQNPIGDLLKRF
+109 VYQNPVGDLLTRLQDNGHSKAE
-122 KNKSYTTQQIMDS
+122 ILAS
-135 LGSQSIDLVLTAHP
+135 LKEQSIELVLTAHP

-154 RSLIR
+154 RSLIQ
-159 KYDNIST
+159 KYDNISS
-166 ELESLD
+166 ELEALD
-172 KDNILPLEETV
+172 KDNILPLEEDIHV
-183 HIRRLN
+183 RRLN

-194 AWHTDEIREQRPTP
+194 AWHTDEIRDQRPTP

-218 IEQSLWHAVP
+218 IEQSLWQAVP
-228 RFFRQLEEQFGK
+228 RFYRQLEQQFNK
-240 VLDVD
+240 HLDGELMPMD
-245 SIPLDMAPIRFAT
+245 LAPVKFAT

-270 THKVT
+270 TAKVT
-275 EEVTLLAR
+275 REVSLLAR
-283 WMAADLYIKDLNVLR
+283 WMAADLYIKDLHVLR
-298 SEFSMTQ
+298 SEFSMSQ
-305 CNEALRARVG
+305 CNQALRDRVG
-315 ESTQP
+315 ESSQP

-325 RDLENKMIAT
+325 RNLENKLIAT
-335 RAWAKAKLDGEKS
+335 RDWAQASIDGDETS
-348 STENILLDN
+348 RDNILLN
-357 NQLLDD
+357 SQLLHED
-363 LMLCYQSLM
+363 LVLCYQSLI

-378 IANGSLLDLIRC
+378 IANGRLLDLIRC
-390 AATFGVTL
+390 ASTFGLSL
-398 VKLDVRQDASC
+398 VKLDVRQDASK
-409 HIEALSAITRF
+409 HIDALSAITRF

-443 SKRPLLPLEWS
+443 SKRPLLPRDWS
-454 PSESVCEVI
+454 TTEDVKEVL
-463 DTFKMIAKG
+463 DTFAMIADG
-472 RSNSF
+472 DESSF
-477 GSYVISMASAPSD
+477 GAYVISMASAPSD

-497 LKESGVSFP
+497 LQESGVSHN
-506 MKIVPLFETLAD
+506 MRIVPLFETLAD
-518 LDNAEPIIEQL
+518 LDNAQPTIEQL

-573 KLCKK
+573 SLCKK
-578 HNVHLTLF
+578 HGVRLTLF

-646 MEASLSPAESPK
+646 LEATLMPAQPPK
-658 EEWRAIMDEMAEI
+658 EEWRAVMDEMAEI
-671 GMNQYRG
+671 GMNQYRS
-678 IVRGHEDFVPY
+678 IVRGHPDFVPY

-695 EQELAKLPLG
+695 EQELAELPLG
-705 SRPARRKMDG
+705 SRPARRRNGG

-735 LPAWLGAESALSQ
+735 LPAWLGAESALQQ
-748 AIESGHLENLQEMH
+748 AVDSGHLEKLRQMRE
-762 REWPFF
+762 EWPFF
-768 GSYLDMLDMVL
+768 SAYLDMLDMVL
-779 AKAEPEISEYYE
+779 AKAEPEIAEYYE
-791 KRLVSEELTSLGLLL
+791 KRLVPEELKPLGHLL
-806 RRKLKQVG
+806 RNKLQKVSALI
-814 ECVKELKQQDRL
+814 VELKEQERL
-826 IEDNKTIRQSIDVRN
+826 IEDNQTIRQSIDVRN

-854 LYRSRRSPENK
+854 LYRSRQTSDNK
-865 AVNKALMITMA
+865 KVSKALMITMA

>member
-1 MVFGLG
+1 MT
-7 EGKLSD
+7 D

-39 AFLEKVEN
+39 DFLDTVEN
-47 IRILSKDGRQSG
+47 IRLLSKDGRQSG
-59 DPTAL
+59 NSQAL
-64 IEALEALADED
+64 IEALEALADKD

-109 VYQNPIGDLLKRF
+109 IYKNPVGNLLTRLHEKGF
-122 KNKSYTTQQIMDS
+122 SAEQMEEALAQQS
-135 LGSQSIDLVLTAHP
+135 VELVLTAHP

-159 KYDNIST
+159 KYDNISS
-166 ELESLD
+166 ELEALD
-172 KDNILPLEETV
+172 KDNILPLEEAKHV
-183 HIRRLN
+183 RRLK

-194 AWHTDEIREQRPTP
+194 AWHTDEIRDQRPTP

-218 IEQSLWHAVP
+218 IEQSLWQAVP
-228 RFFRQLEEQFGK
+228 RFFRQLDEQFAK
-240 VLDVD
+240 YTDKDRL
-245 SIPLDMAPIRFAT
+245 SLNLAPIRFAT

-270 THKVT
+270 THDVT
-275 EEVTLLAR
+275 RQVTLLAR
-283 WMAADLYIKDLNVLR
+283 WMAADLYIKDLSILR

-305 CNEALRARVG
+305 CNGALRERVG
-315 ESTQP
+315 DSSQP
-320 YREIL
+320 YREVI
-325 RDLENKMIAT
+325 RQLERRLIAT
-335 RAWAKAKLDGEKS
+335 KEWAQASLEGKAASLEGVMFDAQE
-348 STENILLDN
+348 LH
-357 NQLLDD
+357 DD
-363 LMLCYQSLM
+363 LVLCYQSLI

-378 IANGSLLDLIRC
+378 IANGAVLDVIRC
-390 AATFGVTL
+390 VSTFGLTL
-398 VKLDVRQDASC
+398 VRLDVRQDASR
-409 HIEALSAITRF
+409 HIEVLSAITRF
-420 YGVGDYAEWDEASR
+420 YGLGDYAEWDEASR
-434 QAFLLTELN
+434 QAFLLAELN
-443 SKRPLLPLEWS
+443 SKRPLLPREWT
-454 PSESVCEVI
+454 PTAEVKEVL
-463 DTFKMIAKG
+463 DTFAMIAQG
-472 RSNSF
+472 HRSSF

-497 LKESGVSFP
+497 LQESGVSFKLP
-506 MKIVPLFETLAD
+506 IVPLFETLAD

-529 FSMPWYKAYING
+529 FTTPWYKAYIDG
-541 KQEVMIGYSDSAK
+541 RQEVMIGYSDSAK

-573 KLCKK
+573 ALCKR
-578 HNVHLTLF
+578 HGVHLTLF

-603 ILSQPPGSVNGSIR
+603 ILSQPPGSVNGAIR

-646 MEASLSPAESPK
+646 MEATLIPAAAPK
-658 EEWRAIMDEMAEI
+658 AEWRALMDEMAEE
-671 GMNQYRG
+671 GMNQYRS
-678 IVRGHEDFVPY
+678 IVRGHQEFVPY

-705 SRPARRKMDG
+705 SRPARRRSDG

-735 LPAWLGAESALSQ
+735 LPAWLGAESALQQS
-748 AIESGHLENLQEMH
+748 IESGNLEKLREMH
-762 REWPFF
+762 KQWPFF
-768 GSYLDMLDMVL
+768 GAYLDMLDMVL
-779 AKAEPEISEYYE
+779 AKTEPEIAEYYE
-791 KRLVSEELTSLGLLL
+791 KRLVPEELRGLGRLL
-806 RRKLKQVG
+806 RKKLELV
-814 ECVKELKQQDRL
+814 CSLVKEVKQQERL

-854 LYRSRRSPENK
+854 LYRSRKDQDNS

>member
-1 MVFGLG
+1 M
-7 EGKLSD
+7 SD

-25 GDCLGET
+25 GDCLGES

-39 AFLEKVEN
+39 GFLEKVEN
-47 IRILSKDGRQSG
+47 IRLLSKDGRQSG
-59 DPTAL
+59 DSAAL
-64 IEALEALADED
+64 IEALESLEDKD

-109 VYQNPIGDLLKRF
+109 VYHNPIGDLLERLTKQNF
-122 KNKSYTTQQIMDS
+122 TPEQMLES
-135 LGSQSIDLVLTAHP
+135 LQSQSIELVLTAHP

-159 KYDNIST
+159 KYDNISN
-166 ELESLD
+166 ELEALD
-172 KDNILPLEETV
+172 KDNILPLEETK
-183 HIRRLN
+183 HIRRLK

-194 AWHTDEIREQRPTP
+194 AWHTDEIREDRPTP

-218 IEQSLWHAVP
+218 IEQSLWQAVP
-228 RFFRQLEEQFGK
+228 RFFRQLDEQFNTFSK
-240 VLDVD
+240 TEHL
-245 SIPLDMAPIRFAT
+245 PLDLAPIRFAT

-270 THKVT
+270 THTVT
-275 EEVTLLAR
+275 KEVALLAR
-283 WMAADLYIKDLNVLR
+283 WMAADLYIKDLAVLR

-305 CNEALRARVG
+305 CNAALRKRVG
-315 ESTQP
+315 DSAQP
-320 YREIL
+320 YREVM
-325 RDLENKMIAT
+325 RHLERKMLAT
-335 RAWAKAKLDGEKS
+335 KNWAKASIDGKPTSDDDIFLDIQEL
-348 STENILLDN
+348 I
-357 NQLLDD
+357 DD
-363 LMLCYQSLM
+363 LTLCYQSLL

-378 IANGSLLDLIRC
+378 IANGSLIDLIRC
-390 AATFGVTL
+390 AATFGTTL
-398 VKLDVRQDASC
+398 VRLDVRQDAAR
-409 HIEALSAITRF
+409 HIDALSAITRF
-420 YGVGDYAEWDEASR
+420 YGLGDYAEWDEASR

-443 SKRPLLPLEWS
+443 SKRPLLPMDWS
-454 PSESVCEVI
+454 TTDEVREVL
-463 DTFKMIAKG
+463 DTFRMIAKG
-472 RSNSF
+472 QQNSF

-490 VLAVALL
+490 VLAVALM

-506 MKIVPLFETLAD
+506 MRIVPLFETLAD

-529 FSMPWYKAYING
+529 FSLPWYKSYING
-541 KQEVMIGYSDSAK
+541 RQEVMIGYSDSAK

-573 KLCKK
+573 RLCKK
-578 HNVHLTLF
+578 HGIHLTLF

-646 MEASLSPAESPK
+646 MEASLIPAEAPK
-658 EEWRAIMDEMAEI
+658 EEWRAIMDEMAEV
-671 GMNQYRG
+671 GMNQYRS
-678 IVRGHEDFVPY
+678 IIRGHEDFVPY
-689 FRAITP
+689 FRATTP

-705 SRPARRKMDG
+705 SRPARRRSDG

-735 LPAWLGAESALSQ
+735 LPAWLGAESALQ
-748 AIESGHLENLQEMH
+748 QGVETGNLEKLREMH
-762 REWPFF
+762 KKWPFF
-768 GSYLDMLDMVL
+768 GAYLDMLDMVL
-779 AKAEPEISEYYE
+779 AKAEPEIAEYYE
-791 KRLVSEELTSLGLLL
+791 KRLVNEELQGLGRLL
-806 RRKLKQVG
+806 RSKLKQVS
-814 ECVKELKQQDRL
+814 ELVKMLKKQERL

-854 LYRSRRSPENK
+854 LYRSRKNEDNPE
-865 AVNKALMITMA
+865 VNKALMITMA

>member
-1 MVFGLG
+1 MT
-7 EGKLSD
+7 D

-39 AFLEKVEN
+39 RFLDTVEN
-47 IRILSKDGRQSG
+47 IRQLSKEGRQSG
-59 DPTAL
+59 DSSAL
-64 IEALEALADED
+64 IKALENLDDQD

-83 NQFLNLSNIAE
+83 NQFLNLSNLAE

-103 TNESLG
+103 SNESLG
-109 VYQNPIGDLLKRF
+109 IYKNPIGDLLVRLKEQNFTSEQMVEALRG
-122 KNKSYTTQQIMDS
+122 QA
-135 LGSQSIDLVLTAHP
+135 IDLVLTAHP

-166 ELESLD
+166 ELEALD
-172 KDNILPLEETV
+172 KDNILPLEHEKHV
-183 HIRRLN
+183 RRLK

-218 IEQSLWHAVP
+218 IEQSLWEAVP
-228 RFFRQLEEQFGK
+228 QFFRQLDEQFK
-240 VLDVD
+240 QHAEQERL
-245 SIPLDMAPIRFAT
+245 PLDLAPIRFAT

-270 THKVT
+270 THTVT
-275 EEVTLLAR
+275 QEVVLLAR
-283 WMAADLYIKDLNVLR
+283 WMAADLYLKDLTALR
-298 SEFSMTQ
+298 AEFSMTQ
-305 CNEALRARVG
+305 CNDALRERVG
-315 ESTQP
+315 DSAQP
-320 YREIL
+320 YREVV
-325 RDLENKMIAT
+325 RSLERKIEKT
-335 RAWAKAKLDGEKS
+335 KVWAKAKLDGQPVSDEG
-348 STENILLDN
+348 IMLDN
-357 NQLLDD
+357 KELMDD
-363 LMLCYQSLM
+363 LSLCYQSLL

-378 IANGSLLDLIRC
+378 IANGSVLDLIRR
-390 AATFGVTL
+390 AATFGMTL
-398 VKLDVRQDASC
+398 VRLDVRQDASK
-409 HIEALSAITRF
+409 HIETLSAITRF
-420 YGVGDYAEWDEASR
+420 YGLGDYAEWDEASR
-434 QAFLLTELN
+434 QAFLLAELN
-443 SKRPLLPLEWS
+443 SKRPLLPKDWS
-454 PSESVCEVI
+454 PDPMVAEVLE
-463 DTFKMIAKG
+463 TFKTIASG
-472 RSNSF
+472 YQNSF

-497 LKESGVSFP
+497 LKESGVRFN
-506 MKIVPLFETLAD
+506 MRIVPLFETLAD

-529 FSMPWYKAYING
+529 FSLPWYKAYING
-541 KQEVMIGYSDSAK
+541 HQEVMIGYSDSAK

-573 KLCKK
+573 RLCKK
-578 HNVHLTLF
+578 HSIHLTLF

-603 ILSQPPGSVNGSIR
+603 ILSQPPGSVKGSIR

-646 MEASLSPAESPK
+646 LEASLIPSESPQ
-658 EEWRAIMDEMAEI
+658 EEWRALMDEMAEE
-671 GMNQYRG
+671 GMNQYRS

-689 FRAITP
+689 FRTITP

-705 SRPARRKMDG
+705 SRPARRRSDG

-723 PWIFAWMQIRLM
+723 PWIFAWMQIRMM
-735 LPAWLGAESALSQ
+735 LPAWLGAESALQQSV
-748 AIESGHLENLQEMH
+748 ESGNLERLREMH
-762 REWPFF
+762 KKWPFF
-768 GSYLDMLDMVL
+768 GAYLDMLDMVL
-779 AKAEPEISEYYE
+779 AKAEPDIAEYYE
-791 KRLVSEELTSLGLLL
+791 KRLVPDELRGLGHLL
-806 RRKLKQVG
+806 RRKLNQVR
-814 ECVKELKQQDRL
+814 ELVKEIKQQERL

-854 LYRSRRSPENK
+854 LHRSRIDGDNV

>member
-1 MVFGLG
+1 V
-7 EGKLSD
+7 SD
-13 RQASLRE
+13 SQASLRE

-25 GDCLGET
+25 GDCLGES

-39 AFLEKVEN
+39 GFLEKVEN
-47 IRILSKDGRQSG
+47 IRLLSKDGRQSG
-59 DPTAL
+59 DSAAL
-64 IEALEALADED
+64 IQALEALDDKE

-109 VYQNPIGDLLKRF
+109 VYHNPIGDLLTRLSKQKF
-122 KNKSYTTQQIMDS
+122 TSEQMIES
-135 LGSQSIDLVLTAHP
+135 LKSQSIELVLTAHP

-159 KYDNIST
+159 KYDNISS
-166 ELESLD
+166 ELEALD
-172 KDNILPLEETV
+172 KDNILPLEETK
-183 HIRRLN
+183 HIRRLK

-194 AWHTDEIREQRPTP
+194 AWHTDEIREDRPTP

-218 IEQSLWHAVP
+218 IEQSLWQAVP
-228 RFFRQLEEQFGK
+228 RFFRQLDEQFTQFSK
-240 VLDVD
+240 EDRL
-245 SIPLDMAPIRFAT
+245 PLDLAPIRFAT

-275 EEVTLLAR
+275 KEVTLLAR

-305 CNEALRARVG
+305 CNAALRARVG
-315 ESTQP
+315 DSSQP
-320 YREIL
+320 YREVL
-325 RDLENKMIAT
+325 RYLENKMLAT
-335 RAWAKAKLDGEKS
+335 KNWAKACLDGKPTSDEA
-348 STENILLDN
+348 IFLDI
-357 NQLLDD
+357 QELTDD
-363 LMLCYQSLM
+363 LILCYQSLL

-390 AATFGVTL
+390 AATFGSTL
-398 VKLDVRQDASC
+398 VRLDVRQDASR
-409 HIEALSAITRF
+409 HIDALSAITRF
-420 YGVGDYAEWDEASR
+420 YGLGDYAEWDEASR

-443 SKRPLLPLEWS
+443 SKRPLLPMEWT
-454 PSESVCEVI
+454 PTEEVKEVL
-463 DTFKMIAKG
+463 DTFTMISNG
-472 RSNSF
+472 QQNSF

-490 VLAVALL
+490 VLAVALM

-506 MKIVPLFETLAD
+506 MRIVPLFETLAD

-529 FSMPWYKAYING
+529 FSLPWYKAYING
-541 KQEVMIGYSDSAK
+541 RQEVMIGYSDSAK

-573 KLCKK
+573 RLCKK
-578 HNVHLTLF
+578 HGIHLTLF

-646 MEASLSPAESPK
+646 MEASLIPAEPPK
-658 EEWRAIMDEMAEI
+658 EEWRAIMDEMAEV
-671 GMNQYRG
+671 GMNQYRS
-678 IVRGHEDFVPY
+678 IIRGHEDFVPY
-689 FRAITP
+689 FRATTP

-705 SRPARRKMDG
+705 SRPARRRSDG

-735 LPAWLGAESALSQ
+735 LPAWLGAESALQQ
-748 AIESGHLENLQEMH
+748 AIESGNLEKLREMH
-762 REWPFF
+762 KKWPFF

-779 AKAEPEISEYYE
+779 AKAEPEIAEYYE
-791 KRLVSEELTSLGLLL
+791 KRLVSEDLQGLGRLL
-806 RRKLKQVG
+806 RSKLKQVS
-814 ECVKELKQQDRL
+814 ELVRTLKKQERL

-854 LYRSRRSPENK
+854 LYRSRKDEEN
-865 AVNKALMITMA
+865 AEVNKALMITMA

>member
-1 MVFGLG
+1 MT
-7 EGKLSD
+7 D

-32 MSNHLGE
+32 IKNHLGDGIL
-39 AFLEKVEN
+39 ANIEN
-47 IRILSKDGRQSG
+47 IRMLSKEGRQNGDSG
-59 DPTAL
+59 AL
-64 IEALEALADED
+64 IEALSNLNDDE
-75 IVPVARAF
+75 IVPVSRAF

-109 VYQNPIGDLLKRF
+109 VYQNPIGELLERLDQNGLSQETVLKTL
-122 KNKSYTTQQIMDS
+122 KE
-135 LGSQSIDLVLTAHP
+135 QSIDLVLTAHP

-166 ELESLD
+166 ELEALD
-172 KDNILPLEETV
+172 KDNILPLEEEK

-194 AWHTDEIREQRPTP
+194 AWHTDEIRDERPTP

-218 IEQSLWHAVP
+218 IEQSLWQAIP
-228 RFFRQLEEQFGK
+228 RFFRQLDQQFQQH
-240 VLDVD
+240 LDFD
-245 SIPLDMAPIRFAT
+245 LLPLDLAPVKFAT

-270 THKVT
+270 TATVT
-275 EEVTLLAR
+275 REVTLLAR
-283 WMAADLYIKDLNVLR
+283 WMAADLYIKDLNLLR
-298 SEFSMTQ
+298 SEFSMSQ
-305 CNEALRARVG
+305 CNDALRAKVG
-315 ESTQP
+315 DSTQP
-320 YREIL
+320 YRDIL

-335 RAWAKAKLDGEKS
+335 RSWAKACLDGENVSKKG
-348 STENILLDN
+348 ILLDS
-357 NQLLDD
+357 QCFHDD
-363 LMLCYQSLM
+363 LVLCYHSLI

-378 IANGSLLDLIRC
+378 IANGALLDLIRC
-390 AATFGVTL
+390 TATFGLTL
-398 VKLDVRQDASC
+398 VKLDVRQDASK
-409 HIEALSAITRF
+409 HIDALAAITRF
-420 YGVGDYAEWDEASR
+420 YGLGDYSEWDEASR
-434 QAFLLTELN
+434 QAFLLAELN
-443 SKRPLLPLEWS
+443 SKRPLIPKDWQTEA
-454 PSESVCEVI
+454 EVKEVL
-463 DTFKMIAKG
+463 DTFSMIAEGDK
-472 RSNSF
+472 RSF

-497 LKESGVSFP
+497 LKESGVEHN
-506 MKIVPLFETLAD
+506 MRIVPLFETLAD
-518 LDNAEPIIEQL
+518 LNNAEPTIEQL
-529 FSMPWYKAYING
+529 FTLPWYKAYIDG
-541 KQEVMIGYSDSAK
+541 QQEVMIGYSDSAK

-566 RAQEALT
+566 RAQESLT

-578 HNVHLTLF
+578 HGIHLTLF

-646 MEASLSPAESPK
+646 LEATLMPAAAPK
-658 EEWRAIMDEMAEI
+658 EEWRAVMDEMAEI
-671 GMNQYRG
+671 GMNQYRA
-678 IVRGHEDFVPY
+678 IVRCHDDFVDY

-705 SRPARRKMDG
+705 SRPARRRSGG

-735 LPAWLGAESALSQ
+735 LPAWLGAESALEQ
-748 AIESGHLENLQEMH
+748 AVESGHLDKLRQM
-762 REWPFF
+762 RDEWPFF
-768 GSYLDMLDMVL
+768 SAYLDMLDMVL
-779 AKAEPEISEYYE
+779 AKAEPEIAEYYE
-791 KRLVSEELTSLGLLL
+791 KRLVPDELVPLGRLL
-806 RRKLKQVG
+806 RNKLQV
-814 ECVKELKQQDRL
+814 VSKLVMTLKQQDRL

-854 LYRSRRSPENK
+854 LYRSRLSSDNSK
-865 AVNKALMITMA
+865 VDKALMITMA

>member
-1 MVFGLG
+1 M
-7 EGKLSD
+7 SD

-25 GDCLGET
+25 GDCLGES

-39 AFLEKVEN
+39 GFLEKVEN
-47 IRILSKDGRQSG
+47 IRQLSKDGRQSG
-59 DPTAL
+59 DSAAL
-64 IEALEALADED
+64 IQALEALED
-75 IVPVARAF
+75 KEIVPVARAF

-109 VYQNPIGDLLKRF
+109 VYHNPIGDLLTRLSKQNF
-122 KNKSYTTQQIMDS
+122 TAEQMIAS
-135 LGSQSIDLVLTAHP
+135 LQSQSIELVLTAHP

-159 KYDNIST
+159 KYDNISS
-166 ELESLD
+166 ELEALD
-172 KDNILPLEETV
+172 KDNILPLEETK
-183 HIRRLN
+183 HIRRLK

-194 AWHTDEIREQRPTP
+194 AWHTDEIREERPTP

-218 IEQSLWHAVP
+218 IEQSLWQAVP
-228 RFFRQLEEQFGK
+228 RFFRQLDEQFSQFSK
-240 VLDVD
+240 DDRL
-245 SIPLDMAPIRFAT
+245 PLDLAPIRFAT

-275 EEVTLLAR
+275 KEVTLLAR

-305 CNEALRARVG
+305 CNAALRERVG
-315 ESTQP
+315 DSAQP
-320 YREIL
+320 YREVL
-325 RDLENKMIAT
+325 RHLENKMLAT
-335 RAWAKAKLDGEKS
+335 KNWAKASLDGKPTS
-348 STENILLDN
+348 SEDIFFDIQELI
-357 NQLLDD
+357 DD
-363 LMLCYQSLM
+363 LVLCYQSLL

-390 AATFGVTL
+390 AATFGATL
-398 VKLDVRQDASC
+398 VRLDVRQDASR
-409 HIEALSAITRF
+409 HIDALSAITRF
-420 YGVGDYAEWDEASR
+420 YGLGDYAEWDEASR

-443 SKRPLLPLEWS
+443 SKRPLLPMEWT
-454 PSESVCEVI
+454 PTAEVKEVL
-463 DTFKMIAKG
+463 DTFKMISKG
-472 RSNSF
+472 QQNSF

-490 VLAVALL
+490 VLAVALM

-506 MKIVPLFETLAD
+506 MRIVPLFETLAD

-529 FSMPWYKAYING
+529 FSIPWYKSYING
-541 KQEVMIGYSDSAK
+541 HQEVMIGYSDSAK

-573 KLCKK
+573 RLCKK
-578 HNVHLTLF
+578 HGIHLTLF

-603 ILSQPPGSVNGSIR
+603 ILSQPPGSVNGAIR

-646 MEASLSPAESPK
+646 MEASLIPASPPK
-658 EEWRAIMDEMAEI
+658 EEWRAIMDEMAEV
-671 GMNQYRG
+671 GMNQYRS
-678 IVRGHEDFVPY
+678 IIRGHEDFVPY
-689 FRAITP
+689 FRATTP

-705 SRPARRKMDG
+705 SRPARRRSDG

-735 LPAWLGAESALSQ
+735 LPAWLGAESALQ
-748 AIESGHLENLQEMH
+748 QGVDSGNLEKLREMH
-762 REWPFF
+762 KKWPFF
-768 GSYLDMLDMVL
+768 GAYLDMLDMVL
-779 AKAEPEISEYYE
+779 AKAEPEIAEYYE
-791 KRLVSEELTSLGLLL
+791 KRLVSEELQGLGRLL
-806 RRKLKQVG
+806 RGKLKQVSDL
-814 ECVKELKQQDRL
+814 VKLLKKQERL

-854 LYRSRRSPENK
+854 LYRSRKDEGN
-865 AVNKALMITMA
+865 AEVNKALMITMA

>member
-1 MVFGLG
+1 M
-7 EGKLSD
+7 SD
-13 RQASLRE
+13 SQASLRE

-25 GDCLGET
+25 GDCLGES

-39 AFLEKVEN
+39 GFLEKVEN
-47 IRILSKDGRQSG
+47 IRLLSKDGRQSG
-59 DPTAL
+59 DSAAL
-64 IEALEALADED
+64 IQALEALED
-75 IVPVARAF
+75 KEIVPVARAF

-109 VYQNPIGDLLKRF
+109 VYHNPVGDLLARLSKQNF
-122 KNKSYTTQQIMDS
+122 TAEQMVSS
-135 LGSQSIDLVLTAHP
+135 LQSQSIELVLTAHP

-159 KYDNIST
+159 KYDNISS
-166 ELESLD
+166 ELEALD
-172 KDNILPLEETV
+172 KDNILPLEETK
-183 HIRRLN
+183 HIRRLK

-194 AWHTDEIREQRPTP
+194 AWHTDEIREDRPTP

-218 IEQSLWHAVP
+218 IEQSLWQAVP
-228 RFFRQLEEQFGK
+228 RFFRQLDEQFSEFSNEDR
-240 VLDVD
+240 L
-245 SIPLDMAPIRFAT
+245 PLDLAPIRFAT

-270 THKVT
+270 THTVT
-275 EEVTLLAR
+275 KEVTLLAR
-283 WMAADLYIKDLNVLR
+283 WMAADLYIKDLNILR

-305 CNEALRARVG
+305 CNDALRARVG
-315 ESTQP
+315 DSAQP
-320 YREIL
+320 YREVL
-325 RDLENKMIAT
+325 RHLENKMLAT
-335 RAWAKAKLDGEKS
+335 KNWAKACLDGKPTAGED
-348 STENILLDN
+348 IFLDI
-357 NQLLDD
+357 QELTDD
-363 LMLCYQSLM
+363 LILCYESLL

-390 AATFGVTL
+390 AATFGATL
-398 VKLDVRQDASC
+398 VRLDVRQDASR
-409 HIEALSAITRF
+409 HIDALSAITRF
-420 YGVGDYAEWDEASR
+420 YGLGDYAEWDEASR

-443 SKRPLLPLEWS
+443 SKRPLLPMEWT
-454 PSESVCEVI
+454 PTAEVKEVL
-463 DTFKMIAKG
+463 DTFTMISQG
-472 RSNSF
+472 QQNSF

-490 VLAVALL
+490 VLAVALM
-497 LKESGVSFP
+497 LKESGVNFP
-506 MKIVPLFETLAD
+506 MRIVPLFETLAD

-529 FSMPWYKAYING
+529 FSIPWYKSYING
-541 KQEVMIGYSDSAK
+541 RQEVMIGYSDSAK

-573 KLCKK
+573 RLCKK
-578 HNVHLTLF
+578 HGIHLTLF

-603 ILSQPPGSVNGSIR
+603 ILSQPPGSVNGAIR

-646 MEASLSPAESPK
+646 MEASLIPAEPPK
-658 EEWRAIMDEMAEI
+658 EEWRAIMDEMAEV
-671 GMNQYRG
+671 GMNQYRS
-678 IVRGHEDFVPY
+678 IIRGHEDFVPY
-689 FRAITP
+689 FRATTP

-705 SRPARRKMDG
+705 SRPARRRSDG

-735 LPAWLGAESALSQ
+735 LPAWLGAESALQ
-748 AIESGHLENLQEMH
+748 QGIESGNLEKLREMH
-762 REWPFF
+762 KKWPFF
-768 GSYLDMLDMVL
+768 GAYLDMLDMVL
-779 AKAEPEISEYYE
+779 AKAEPEIAEYYE
-791 KRLVSEELTSLGLLL
+791 KRLVGEELQGLGRLL
-806 RRKLKQVG
+806 RGKLKQVS
-814 ECVKELKQQDRL
+814 ELVKMLKKQERL

-854 LYRSRRSPENK
+854 LYRSRKDEEN
-865 AVNKALMITMA
+865 AEVNKALMITMA

>member
-1 MVFGLG
+1 MT
-7 EGKLSD
+7 D

-32 MSNHLGE
+32 MSNHLGKE
-39 AFLEKVEN
+39 FLETVEN
-47 IRILSKDGRQSG
+47 IRLLSKDGRQTG
-59 DPTAL
+59 DSSAL
-64 IEALEALADED
+64 IEALEALDDKD

-109 VYQNPIGDLLKRF
+109 IYKNPVGDLLARLKE
-122 KNKSYTTQQIMDS
+122 QQISPEQMIES
-135 LGSQSIDLVLTAHP
+135 LRSQAIDLVLTAHP

-159 KYDNIST
+159 KFDNISS
-166 ELESLD
+166 ELEALD
-172 KDNILPLEETV
+172 KDNILPLEETKHV
-183 HIRRLN
+183 RRLN

-194 AWHTDEIREQRPTP
+194 AWHTDEIRDQRPTP

-218 IEQSLWHAVP
+218 IEQSLWQAVP
-228 RFFRQLEEQFGK
+228 RFFRQLDEQFGEYTDQER
-240 VLDVD
+240 L
-245 SIPLDMAPIRFAT
+245 PLDLAPIRFAT

-270 THKVT
+270 THSVT
-275 EEVTLLAR
+275 EEVVLLAR
-283 WMAADLYIKDLNVLR
+283 WMAADLYLKDLMNLR

-305 CNEALRARVG
+305 CNDALRARVG
-315 ESTQP
+315 DGTQP
-320 YREIL
+320 YREII
-325 RDLENKMIAT
+325 RRLENKISKT
-335 RAWAKAKLDGEKS
+335 KDWAKARLDGQAISDEG
-348 STENILLDN
+348 IMLDN
-357 NQLLDD
+357 QELIED
-363 LMLCYQSLM
+363 LSLCYQSLL

-378 IANGSLLDLIRC
+378 IANGSVLDLIRC
-390 AATFGVTL
+390 AATFGMTL
-398 VKLDVRQDASC
+398 VRLDVRQDASK
-409 HIEALSAITRF
+409 HIEVLSAITRF
-420 YGVGDYAEWDEASR
+420 YGLGDYAEWDEASR
-434 QAFLLTELN
+434 QAFLLAELN
-443 SKRPLLPLEWS
+443 SKRPLIPNDWS
-454 PSESVCEVI
+454 PEPMVEEVLS
-463 DTFKMIAKG
+463 TFKTIASGYK
-472 RSNSF
+472 NSF

-497 LKESGVSFP
+497 LKESGVQFH
-506 MKIVPLFETLAD
+506 MRIVPLFETLAD

-529 FSMPWYKAYING
+529 FSLPWYKAYING
-541 KQEVMIGYSDSAK
+541 HQEVMTGYSDSAK

-573 KLCKK
+573 RLCQK
-578 HNVHLTLF
+578 HGIHLTLF

-603 ILSQPPGSVNGSIR
+603 ILSQPPGSVKGSIR

-646 MEASLSPAESPK
+646 LEASLIPSASPK
-658 EEWRAIMDEMAEI
+658 EEWRALMDEMAEE
-671 GMNQYRG
+671 GMNQYRA

-689 FRAITP
+689 FRTITP

-705 SRPARRKMDG
+705 SRPARRKSDG

-723 PWIFAWMQIRLM
+723 PWIFAWMQIRMM
-735 LPAWLGAESALSQ
+735 LPAWLGAESALQQSVD
-748 AIESGHLENLQEMH
+748 SGNLEKLREMH
-762 REWPFF
+762 KEWPFF
-768 GSYLDMLDMVL
+768 GAYLDMLDMVL
-779 AKAEPEISEYYE
+779 AKAEPDISEYYE
-791 KRLVSEELTSLGLLL
+791 KRLVPEELQGLGRLL
-806 RRKLKQVG
+806 RRKLSQVRDL
-814 ECVKELKQQDRL
+814 VKEVKQQERL

-854 LYRSRRSPENK
+854 LHRSRIDDNNS

>member
-1 MVFGLG
+1 M
-7 EGKLSD
+7 SD

-25 GDCLGET
+25 GDCLGES

-39 AFLEKVEN
+39 GFLEKVEN
-47 IRILSKDGRQSG
+47 IRLLSKDGRQSG
-59 DPTAL
+59 DSAAL
-64 IEALEALADED
+64 IQALEELDDKE

-109 VYQNPIGDLLKRF
+109 VYHNPVGDLLARLDKQNF
-122 KNKSYTTQQIMDS
+122 TAEQMIDS
-135 LGSQSIDLVLTAHP
+135 LQSQSIELVLTAHP

-166 ELESLD
+166 ELEALD
-172 KDNILPLEETV
+172 KDNILPLEETKHV
-183 HIRRLN
+183 RRLK

-194 AWHTDEIREQRPTP
+194 AWHTDEIREERPTP

-218 IEQSLWHAVP
+218 IEQSLWQAVP
-228 RFFRQLEEQFGK
+228 RFFRQLDEQFSEFSK
-240 VLDVD
+240 EDRL
-245 SIPLDMAPIRFAT
+245 PLDLAPIRFAT

-270 THKVT
+270 THTVT
-275 EEVTLLAR
+275 KEVTLLAR
-283 WMAADLYIKDLNVLR
+283 WMAADLYIKDLNILR

-305 CNEALRARVG
+305 CNAALRERVG
-315 ESTQP
+315 DSAQP
-320 YREIL
+320 YREVL
-325 RDLENKMIAT
+325 RHLENKMLAT
-335 RAWAKAKLDGEKS
+335 KNWAKASLEGKPTTDDDIFLDIQEL
-348 STENILLDN
+348 T
-357 NQLLDD
+357 DD
-363 LMLCYQSLM
+363 LILCYQSLL

-390 AATFGVTL
+390 AATFGATL
-398 VKLDVRQDASC
+398 VRLDVRQDASR
-409 HIEALSAITRF
+409 HIDALSAITRF
-420 YGVGDYAEWDEASR
+420 YGLGDYAEWDEASR

-443 SKRPLLPLEWS
+443 SKRPLLPMEWT
-454 PSESVCEVI
+454 PTAEVKEVL
-463 DTFKMIAKG
+463 DTFKMISNG
-472 RSNSF
+472 QQNSF

-490 VLAVALL
+490 VLAVALM
-497 LKESGVSFP
+497 LKESGVTFS
-506 MKIVPLFETLAD
+506 MRIVPLFETLAD

-529 FSMPWYKAYING
+529 FSLPWYKSYING
-541 KQEVMIGYSDSAK
+541 QQEVMIGYSDSAK

-573 KLCKK
+573 RLCKK
-578 HNVHLTLF
+578 HGIHLTLF

-603 ILSQPPGSVNGSIR
+603 ILSQPPGSVNGAIR

-646 MEASLSPAESPK
+646 MEASLIPAELPK
-658 EEWRAIMDEMAEI
+658 EEWRAIMDEMAEV
-671 GMNQYRG
+671 GMNQYRS

-689 FRAITP
+689 FRATTP

-705 SRPARRKMDG
+705 SRPARRRSDG

-735 LPAWLGAESALSQ
+735 LPAWLGAESALQ
-748 AIESGHLENLQEMH
+748 QGVESGNLEKLREMH
-762 REWPFF
+762 KKWPFF
-768 GSYLDMLDMVL
+768 GAYLDMLDMVL
-779 AKAEPEISEYYE
+779 AKAEPEIAEYYE
-791 KRLVSEELTSLGLLL
+791 KRLVGEELQGLGRLL
-806 RRKLKQVG
+806 RGKLKQVS
-814 ECVKELKQQDRL
+814 ELVKMLKKQERL

-854 LYRSRRSPENK
+854 LYRSRKDEDN
-865 AVNKALMITMA
+865 AEVNKALMITMA

>member
-1 MVFGLG
+1 M
-7 EGKLSD
+7 SD
-13 RQASLRE
+13 SQASLRE

-25 GDCLGET
+25 GDCLGES

-39 AFLEKVEN
+39 GFLEKVEN
-47 IRILSKDGRQSG
+47 IRLLSKDGRQSG
-59 DPTAL
+59 DSAAL
-64 IEALEALADED
+64 IQALEALDDKE

-109 VYQNPIGDLLKRF
+109 VYHNPIGDLLTRLSKQKF
-122 KNKSYTTQQIMDS
+122 TSEQMIES
-135 LGSQSIDLVLTAHP
+135 LKSQSIELVLTAHP

-159 KYDNIST
+159 KYDNISS
-166 ELESLD
+166 ELEALD
-172 KDNILPLEETV
+172 KDNILPLEETK
-183 HIRRLN
+183 HIRRLK

-194 AWHTDEIREQRPTP
+194 AWHTDEIREDRPTP

-218 IEQSLWHAVP
+218 IEQSLWQAVP
-228 RFFRQLEEQFGK
+228 RFFRQLDEQFTQFSK
-240 VLDVD
+240 EDRL
-245 SIPLDMAPIRFAT
+245 PLDLAPIRFAT

-275 EEVTLLAR
+275 KEVTLLAR

-305 CNEALRARVG
+305 CNAALRKRVG
-315 ESTQP
+315 DSSQP
-320 YREIL
+320 YREVL
-325 RDLENKMIAT
+325 RHLENKMLAT
-335 RAWAKAKLDGEKS
+335 KNWAKAC
-348 STENILLDN
+348 
-357 NQLLDD
+357 LDD
-363 LMLCYQSLM
+363 KPTSDEAIFLDIQELTDDLILCYQSLL

-390 AATFGVTL
+390 AATFGSTL
-398 VKLDVRQDASC
+398 VRLDVRQDASR
-409 HIEALSAITRF
+409 HIDALSAITRF
-420 YGVGDYAEWDEASR
+420 YGLGDYAEWDEASR

-443 SKRPLLPLEWS
+443 SKRPLLPMEWT
-454 PSESVCEVI
+454 PTEEVKEVL
-463 DTFKMIAKG
+463 DTFTMISNG
-472 RSNSF
+472 QQNSF
-477 GSYVISMASAPSD
+477 GSYVISMASSPSD
-490 VLAVALL
+490 VLAVALM

-506 MKIVPLFETLAD
+506 MRIVPLFETLAD

-529 FSMPWYKAYING
+529 FSLPWYKAYING
-541 KQEVMIGYSDSAK
+541 RQEVMIGYSDSAK

-573 KLCKK
+573 RLCKK
-578 HNVHLTLF
+578 HGIHLTLF

-646 MEASLSPAESPK
+646 MEASLIPAEPPK
-658 EEWRAIMDEMAEI
+658 EEWRAIMDEMAEV
-671 GMNQYRG
+671 GMNQYRS
-678 IVRGHEDFVPY
+678 IIRGHEDFVPY
-689 FRAITP
+689 FRATTP

-705 SRPARRKMDG
+705 SRPARRRSDG

-735 LPAWLGAESALSQ
+735 LPAWLGAESALQQ
-748 AIESGHLENLQEMH
+748 AIESGNLEKLREMH
-762 REWPFF
+762 KKWPFF

-779 AKAEPEISEYYE
+779 AKAEPEIAEYYE
-791 KRLVSEELTSLGLLL
+791 KRLVSENLQGLGRLL
-806 RRKLKQVG
+806 RSKLKQVS
-814 ECVKELKQQDRL
+814 ELVRTLKKQERL

-854 LYRSRRSPENK
+854 LYRSRKDEEN
-865 AVNKALMITMA
+865 AEVNKALMITMA

>member
-1 MVFGLG
+1 V
-7 EGKLSD
+7 SD
-13 RQASLRE
+13 SQASLRE

-25 GDCLGET
+25 GDCLGES

-39 AFLEKVEN
+39 GFLEKVEN
-47 IRILSKDGRQSG
+47 IRLLSKDGRQSG
-59 DPTAL
+59 DSAAL
-64 IEALEALADED
+64 IQALEALDDKE

-109 VYQNPIGDLLKRF
+109 VYHNPIGDLLTRLSKQNF
-122 KNKSYTTQQIMDS
+122 TANQMIES
-135 LGSQSIDLVLTAHP
+135 LQSQSIELVLTAHP

-159 KYDNIST
+159 KYDNISS
-166 ELESLD
+166 ELEALD
-172 KDNILPLEETV
+172 KDNILPLEETK
-183 HIRRLN
+183 HIRRLK

-194 AWHTDEIREQRPTP
+194 AWHTDEIREDRPTP

-218 IEQSLWHAVP
+218 IEQSLWQAVP
-228 RFFRQLEEQFGK
+228 RFFRQLDEQFSEFSK
-240 VLDVD
+240 EDRL
-245 SIPLDMAPIRFAT
+245 PLDLAPIRFAT

-275 EEVTLLAR
+275 KEVTLLAR
-283 WMAADLYIKDLNVLR
+283 WMAADLYIKDLNLLR

-305 CNEALRARVG
+305 CNSALRARVG
-315 ESTQP
+315 DSAQP
-320 YREIL
+320 YREVL
-325 RDLENKMIAT
+325 RHLENKMLAT
-335 RAWAKAKLDGEKS
+335 KNWAKACLDGKPTSGED
-348 STENILLDN
+348 IFLDI
-357 NQLLDD
+357 QELTDD
-363 LMLCYQSLM
+363 LILCYQSLL

-390 AATFGVTL
+390 AATFGATL
-398 VKLDVRQDASC
+398 VRLDVRQDASR
-409 HIEALSAITRF
+409 HIDALSAITRF
-420 YGVGDYAEWDEASR
+420 YGLGDYAEWDEASR

-443 SKRPLLPLEWS
+443 SKRPLLPMEWT
-454 PSESVCEVI
+454 PTEEVKEVL
-463 DTFKMIAKG
+463 DTFSMISKG
-472 RSNSF
+472 QQNSF

-490 VLAVALL
+490 VLAVALM

-506 MKIVPLFETLAD
+506 MRIVPLFETLAD

-529 FSMPWYKAYING
+529 FSLPWYKAYIDG
-541 KQEVMIGYSDSAK
+541 RQEVMIGYSDSAK

-573 KLCKK
+573 RLCKK
-578 HNVHLTLF
+578 HGIHLTLF

-603 ILSQPPGSVNGSIR
+603 ILSQPPGSVNGAIR

-646 MEASLSPAESPK
+646 MEASLIPAEAPK
-658 EEWRAIMDEMAEI
+658 EEWRAIMDEMAEV
-671 GMNQYRG
+671 GMNQYRS
-678 IVRGHEDFVPY
+678 IIRGHDDFVPY
-689 FRAITP
+689 FRATTP

-705 SRPARRKMDG
+705 SRPARRRSDG

-735 LPAWLGAESALSQ
+735 LPAWLGAESALQ
-748 AIESGHLENLQEMH
+748 QGVDSGNLEKLREMH
-762 REWPFF
+762 KKWPFF
-768 GSYLDMLDMVL
+768 GAYLDMLDMVL
-779 AKAEPEISEYYE
+779 AKAEPEIAEYYE
-791 KRLVSEELTSLGLLL
+791 KRLVGEELQGLGRLL
-806 RRKLKQVG
+806 RGKLKQVS
-814 ECVKELKQQDRL
+814 ELVKMLKKQERL

-854 LYRSRRSPENK
+854 LYRSRKDEEN
-865 AVNKALMITMA
+865 AEVNKALMITMA

>member
-1 MVFGLG
+1 M
-7 EGKLSD
+7 SD
-13 RQASLRE
+13 NQVSLRE

-25 GDCLGET
+25 GDCLGEA
-32 MSNHLGE
+32 MSDHLGDS
-39 AFLEKVEN
+39 FLETVEN
-47 IRILSKDGRQSG
+47 IRLLSKSGRQTG
-59 DPTAL
+59 DSTAL
-64 IEALEALADED
+64 IAALEALDDKD

-83 NQFLNLSNIAE
+83 NQFLNLSNLAE

-109 VYQNPIGDLLKRF
+109 GYHNPVGDLLSRL
-122 KNKSYTTQQIMDS
+122 TTQGIPTDQV
-135 LGSQSIDLVLTAHP
+135 LPALQEQSIELVLTAHP

-159 KYDNIST
+159 KYDNIAT

-172 KDNILPLEETV
+172 KDNIFPLEKEKHV
-183 HIRRLN
+183 RRLK

-218 IEQSLWHAVP
+218 IEQSLWEAVP
-228 RFFRQLEEQFGK
+228 RFFRQLDEQFSEC
-240 VLDVD
+240 LNDAHL
-245 SIPLDMAPIRFAT
+245 PLDLAPIRFAT
-258 WMGGDRDGNPNV
+258 WTGGDRDGNPNV
-270 THKVT
+270 THKIT

-283 WMAADLYIKDLNVLR
+283 WMAAELYSKDLTALR

-305 CNEALRARVG
+305 CNSALRERVG
-315 ESTQP
+315 VSVQP
-320 YREIL
+320 YRAIL
-325 RDLENKMIAT
+325 RHLGAKITAT
-335 RAWAKAKLDGEKS
+335 KQWAKARLDGQV
-348 STENILLDN
+348 TP
-357 NQLLDD
+357 DD
-363 LMLCYQSLM
+363 GVMFDSKELFEDLVLCYQSLV

-378 IANGSLLDLIRC
+378 IANGALLDLIRRT
-390 AATFGVTL
+390 ATFGMTL
-398 VKLDVRQDASC
+398 VRLDVRQDASR
-409 HIEALSAITRF
+409 HIEALSELTRF
-420 YGVGDYAEWDEASR
+420 YGLGDYTEWDEASR
-434 QAFLLTELN
+434 QAFLLTELH
-443 SKRPLLPLEWS
+443 SKRPLF
-454 PSESVCEVI
+454 PSTWTPNEDVAEVL
-463 DTFKMIAKG
+463 DTFAMIAKG
-472 RSNSF
+472 EQSSF

-497 LKESGVSFP
+497 LKASGVTFP
-506 MKIVPLFETLAD
+506 MRIVPLFETLAD

-529 FSMPWYKAYING
+529 FLLPWYKAYIDG
-541 KQEVMIGYSDSAK
+541 RQEVMIGYSDSAK

-573 KLCKK
+573 RLCNK
-578 HNVHLTLF
+578 HDIHLTLF

-622 EMIRFKFGIPDIA
+622 EMIRFKFGMPDIA

-646 MEASLSPAESPK
+646 LEATLMPAAEPK
-658 EEWRAIMDEMAEI
+658 EEWRAIMDEMAEV
-671 GMNQYRG
+671 GMNQYRS
-678 IVRGHEDFVPY
+678 IVLGHEDFVPY
-689 FRAITP
+689 FRATTP

-705 SRPARRKMDG
+705 SRPARRRSDG

-723 PWIFAWMQIRLM
+723 PWIFAWMQVRLM
-735 LPAWLGAESALSQ
+735 LPAWLGAESALEQ
-748 AIESGHLENLQEMH
+748 AVESGNLDKLREMYEH
-762 REWPFF
+762 WPFF
-768 GSYLDMLDMVL
+768 NSYIDMLDMVL

-791 KRLVSEELTSLGLLL
+791 KRLVGDELQGLGRLL
-806 RRKLKQVG
+806 RNKLAQVSRL
-814 ECVKELKQQDRL
+814 VMQLKQQARL
-826 IEDNKTIRQSIDVRN
+826 IEDNETIRQSIDVRN

-854 LYRSRRSPENK
+854 LHRSRKGADNFE
-865 AVNKALMITMA
+865 VNKALMITMA

>member
-1 MVFGLG
+1 MT
-7 EGKLSD
+7 D

-39 AFLEKVEN
+39 RFLDTVEN
-47 IRILSKDGRQSG
+47 IRQLSKEGRQSG
-59 DPTAL
+59 DSSAL
-64 IEALEALADED
+64 IKALENLDDQD

-83 NQFLNLSNIAE
+83 NQFLNLSNLAE

-103 TNESLG
+103 SNESLG
-109 VYQNPIGDLLKRF
+109 IYKNPIGDLLVRLKEQNFTSEQMVEALRG
-122 KNKSYTTQQIMDS
+122 QA
-135 LGSQSIDLVLTAHP
+135 IDLVLTAHP

-166 ELESLD
+166 ELEALD
-172 KDNILPLEETV
+172 KDNILPLEHEKHV
-183 HIRRLN
+183 RRLK

-218 IEQSLWHAVP
+218 IEQSLWEAVP
-228 RFFRQLEEQFGK
+228 HFFRQLDEQFK
-240 VLDVD
+240 QHAEQERL
-245 SIPLDMAPIRFAT
+245 PLDLAPIRFAT

-270 THKVT
+270 THTVT
-275 EEVTLLAR
+275 QEVVLLAR
-283 WMAADLYIKDLNVLR
+283 WMAADLYLKDLTALR
-298 SEFSMTQ
+298 AEFSMTQ
-305 CNEALRARVG
+305 CNDALRERVG
-315 ESTQP
+315 DSAQP
-320 YREIL
+320 YREVV
-325 RDLENKMIAT
+325 RSLERKMEKT
-335 RAWAKAKLDGEKS
+335 KVWAKAKLDGQSVSDEG
-348 STENILLDN
+348 IMLDN
-357 NQLLDD
+357 KELMDD
-363 LMLCYQSLM
+363 LSLCYQSLL

-378 IANGSLLDLIRC
+378 IANGSVLDLIRR
-390 AATFGVTL
+390 AATFGMTL
-398 VKLDVRQDASC
+398 VRLDVRQDASK
-409 HIEALSAITRF
+409 HIETLSAITRF
-420 YGVGDYAEWDEASR
+420 YGLGDYAEWDEASR
-434 QAFLLTELN
+434 QAFLLAELN
-443 SKRPLLPLEWS
+443 SKRPLLPKDWS
-454 PSESVCEVI
+454 PDPMVAEVLE
-463 DTFKMIAKG
+463 TFKTIASG
-472 RSNSF
+472 YQNSF

-497 LKESGVSFP
+497 LKESGVRFN
-506 MKIVPLFETLAD
+506 MRIVPLFETLAD

-529 FSMPWYKAYING
+529 FSLPWYKAYING
-541 KQEVMIGYSDSAK
+541 HQEVMIGYSDSAK

-573 KLCKK
+573 RLCKK
-578 HNVHLTLF
+578 HSIHLTLF

-603 ILSQPPGSVNGSIR
+603 ILSQPPGSVKGSIR

-646 MEASLSPAESPK
+646 LEASLIPSESPQ
-658 EEWRAIMDEMAEI
+658 EEWRALMDEMAEE
-671 GMNQYRG
+671 GMNQYRS

-689 FRAITP
+689 FRTITP

-705 SRPARRKMDG
+705 SRPARRRSDG

-723 PWIFAWMQIRLM
+723 PWIFAWMQIRMM
-735 LPAWLGAESALSQ
+735 LPAWLGAESALQQSV
-748 AIESGHLENLQEMH
+748 ESGNLERLREMH
-762 REWPFF
+762 KKWPFF
-768 GSYLDMLDMVL
+768 GAYLDMLDMVL
-779 AKAEPEISEYYE
+779 AKAEPDIAEYYE
-791 KRLVSEELTSLGLLL
+791 KRLVPDELRGLGHLL
-806 RRKLKQVG
+806 RRKLNQVR
-814 ECVKELKQQDRL
+814 ELVKEIKQQERL

-854 LYRSRRSPENK
+854 LHRSRIDGDNV

>member
-1 MVFGLG
+1 M
-7 EGKLSD
+7 SD

-25 GDCLGET
+25 GDCLGES

-39 AFLEKVEN
+39 GFLEKVEN
-47 IRILSKDGRQSG
+47 IRLLSKDGRQSG
-59 DPTAL
+59 DSAAL
-64 IEALEALADED
+64 IQALEELDDKE

-109 VYQNPIGDLLKRF
+109 VYHNPVGDLLTRLDK
-122 KNKSYTTQQIMDS
+122 KNFTAEQMIAS
-135 LGSQSIDLVLTAHP
+135 LQTQSIELVLTAHP

-166 ELESLD
+166 ELEALD
-172 KDNILPLEETV
+172 KDNILPLEETKHV
-183 HIRRLN
+183 RRLK

-194 AWHTDEIREQRPTP
+194 AWHTDEIREERPTP

-218 IEQSLWHAVP
+218 IEQSLWQAVP
-228 RFFRQLEEQFGK
+228 RFFRQLDEQFSEFSK
-240 VLDVD
+240 EDRL
-245 SIPLDMAPIRFAT
+245 PLDLAPIRFAT

-270 THKVT
+270 THTVT
-275 EEVTLLAR
+275 KEVTLLAR
-283 WMAADLYIKDLNVLR
+283 WMAADLYIKDLNTLR

-305 CNEALRARVG
+305 CNAALRERVG
-315 ESTQP
+315 DSAQP
-320 YREIL
+320 YREVL
-325 RDLENKMIAT
+325 RHLENKMLAT
-335 RAWAKAKLDGEKS
+335 KNWAKACLEGKPANDDEIFVDIQEL
-348 STENILLDN
+348 T
-357 NQLLDD
+357 DD
-363 LMLCYQSLM
+363 LVLCYQSLL

-390 AATFGVTL
+390 AATFGATL
-398 VKLDVRQDASC
+398 VRLDVRQDASR
-409 HIEALSAITRF
+409 HIDALSAITRF
-420 YGVGDYAEWDEASR
+420 YGLGDYAEWDEASR

-443 SKRPLLPLEWS
+443 SKRPLLPMEWT
-454 PSESVCEVI
+454 PTTEVKEVL
-463 DTFKMIAKG
+463 DTFKMISKG
-472 RSNSF
+472 QQNSF

-490 VLAVALL
+490 VLAVALM
-497 LKESGVSFP
+497 LKESGVAFP
-506 MKIVPLFETLAD
+506 MRIVPLFETLAD

-529 FSMPWYKAYING
+529 FSLPWYKSYING
-541 KQEVMIGYSDSAK
+541 HQEVMIGYSDSAK

-573 KLCKK
+573 RLCKK
-578 HNVHLTLF
+578 HGIHLTLF

-603 ILSQPPGSVNGSIR
+603 ILSQPPGSVNGAIR

-646 MEASLSPAESPK
+646 MEASLIPAEAPK
-658 EEWRAIMDEMAEI
+658 EEWRAIMDEMAEV
-671 GMNQYRG
+671 GMNQYRS

-689 FRAITP
+689 FRATTP

-705 SRPARRKMDG
+705 SRPARRRSDG

-735 LPAWLGAESALSQ
+735 LPAWLGAESALQ
-748 AIESGHLENLQEMH
+748 QGVESGNLEKLREMH
-762 REWPFF
+762 KKWPFF
-768 GSYLDMLDMVL
+768 GAYLDMLDMVL
-779 AKAEPEISEYYE
+779 AKAEPEIAEYYE
-791 KRLVSEELTSLGLLL
+791 KRLVGEELQGLGRLL
-806 RRKLKQVG
+806 RGKLKQVS
-814 ECVKELKQQDRL
+814 ELVKMLKQQERL

-854 LYRSRRSPENK
+854 LYRSRKDEDN
-865 AVNKALMITMA
+865 AEVNKALMITMA

>member
-1 MVFGLG
+1 V
-7 EGKLSD
+7 SD
-13 RQASLRE
+13 SQASLRE

-25 GDCLGET
+25 GDCLGES

-39 AFLEKVEN
+39 GFLEKVEN
-47 IRILSKDGRQSG
+47 IRLLSKDGRQSG
-59 DPTAL
+59 DSAAL
-64 IEALEALADED
+64 IQALEALDDKE

-109 VYQNPIGDLLKRF
+109 VYHNPIGDLLTRLSKQKF
-122 KNKSYTTQQIMDS
+122 TSEQMIES
-135 LGSQSIDLVLTAHP
+135 LKSQSIELVLTAHP

-159 KYDNIST
+159 KYDNISS
-166 ELESLD
+166 ELEALD
-172 KDNILPLEETV
+172 KDNILPLEETK
-183 HIRRLN
+183 HIRRLK

-194 AWHTDEIREQRPTP
+194 AWHTDEIREDRPTP

-218 IEQSLWHAVP
+218 IEQSLWQAVP
-228 RFFRQLEEQFGK
+228 RFFRQLDEQFTQFSK
-240 VLDVD
+240 EDRL
-245 SIPLDMAPIRFAT
+245 PLDLAPIRFAT

-275 EEVTLLAR
+275 KEVTLLAR

-305 CNEALRARVG
+305 CNAALRKRVG
-315 ESTQP
+315 DSSQP
-320 YREIL
+320 YREVL
-325 RDLENKMIAT
+325 RHLENKMLAT
-335 RAWAKAKLDGEKS
+335 KNWAKAC
-348 STENILLDN
+348 
-357 NQLLDD
+357 LDD
-363 LMLCYQSLM
+363 KPTSDEAIFLDIQELTDDLILCYQSLL

-390 AATFGVTL
+390 AATFGSTL
-398 VKLDVRQDASC
+398 VRLDVRQDASR
-409 HIEALSAITRF
+409 HIDALSAITRF
-420 YGVGDYAEWDEASR
+420 YGLGDYAEWDEASR

-443 SKRPLLPLEWS
+443 SKRPLLPMEWT
-454 PSESVCEVI
+454 PTEEVKEVL
-463 DTFKMIAKG
+463 DTFTMISNG
-472 RSNSF
+472 QQNSF
-477 GSYVISMASAPSD
+477 GSYVISMASSPSD
-490 VLAVALL
+490 VLAVALM

-506 MKIVPLFETLAD
+506 MRIVPLFETLAD

-529 FSMPWYKAYING
+529 FSLPWYKAYING
-541 KQEVMIGYSDSAK
+541 RQEVMIGYSDSAK

-573 KLCKK
+573 RLCKK
-578 HNVHLTLF
+578 HGIHLTLF

-646 MEASLSPAESPK
+646 MEASLIPAEPPK
-658 EEWRAIMDEMAEI
+658 EEWRAIMDEMAEV
-671 GMNQYRG
+671 GMNQYRS
-678 IVRGHEDFVPY
+678 IIRGHEDFVPY
-689 FRAITP
+689 FRATTP

-705 SRPARRKMDG
+705 SRPARRRSDG

-735 LPAWLGAESALSQ
+735 LPAWLGAESALQQ
-748 AIESGHLENLQEMH
+748 AIESGNLEKLREMH
-762 REWPFF
+762 KKWPFF

-779 AKAEPEISEYYE
+779 AKAEPEIAEYYE
-791 KRLVSEELTSLGLLL
+791 KRLVSENLQGLGRLL
-806 RRKLKQVG
+806 RSKLKQVS
-814 ECVKELKQQDRL
+814 ELVRTLKKQERL

-854 LYRSRRSPENK
+854 LYRSRKDEEN
-865 AVNKALMITMA
+865 AEVNKALMITMA

>member
-1 MVFGLG
+1 M
-7 EGKLSD
+7 SD

-25 GDCLGET
+25 GDCLGES
-32 MSNHLGE
+32 MSNHLGAE
-39 AFLEKVEN
+39 FLEKVEN
-47 IRILSKDGRQSG
+47 IRLLSKDGRQSG
-59 DPTAL
+59 DSAAL
-64 IEALEALADED
+64 IAALEALED
-75 IVPVARAF
+75 KEIVPVARAF

-109 VYQNPIGDLLKRF
+109 VYHNPVGDLLARLAKQNF
-122 KNKSYTTQQIMDS
+122 TPEQMIAS
-135 LGSQSIDLVLTAHP
+135 LQSQSIELVLTAHP

-159 KYDNIST
+159 KYDNISS
-166 ELESLD
+166 ELEALD
-172 KDNILPLEETV
+172 KDNILPLEETK
-183 HIRRLN
+183 HIRRLK

-194 AWHTDEIREQRPTP
+194 AWHTDEIREERPTP

-218 IEQSLWHAVP
+218 IEQSLWQAVP
-228 RFFRQLEEQFGK
+228 RFFRQLDEQFSAFSSDER
-240 VLDVD
+240 L
-245 SIPLDMAPIRFAT
+245 PLDLAPIRFAT

-275 EEVTLLAR
+275 KEVTLLAR

-305 CNEALRARVG
+305 CNAALRERVG
-315 ESTQP
+315 DSAQP
-320 YREIL
+320 YREVL
-325 RDLENKMIAT
+325 RHLENKMLAT
-335 RAWAKAKLDGEKS
+335 KNWAKACLDGKPVPS
-348 STENILLDN
+348 DDIFLDI
-357 NQLLDD
+357 QELIDD
-363 LMLCYQSLM
+363 LVLCYQSLL

-390 AATFGVTL
+390 AATFGATL
-398 VKLDVRQDASC
+398 VRLDVRQDASR
-409 HIEALSAITRF
+409 HIDALSAITRF
-420 YGVGDYAEWDEASR
+420 YGLGDYAEWDEASR

-443 SKRPLLPLEWS
+443 SKRPLLPMEWT
-454 PSESVCEVI
+454 PTAEVKEVL
-463 DTFKMIAKG
+463 DTFTMISKG
-472 RSNSF
+472 QKNSF

-490 VLAVALL
+490 VLAVALM

-506 MKIVPLFETLAD
+506 MRIVPLFETLAD

-529 FSMPWYKAYING
+529 FSIPWYKAYING
-541 KQEVMIGYSDSAK
+541 HQEVMIGYSDSAK

-573 KLCKK
+573 RLCKK
-578 HNVHLTLF
+578 HGIHLTLF

-603 ILSQPPGSVNGSIR
+603 ILSQPPGSVNGAIR

-646 MEASLSPAESPK
+646 MEASLIPASPPK
-658 EEWRAIMDEMAEI
+658 EEWRAIMDEMAEV
-671 GMNQYRG
+671 GMNQYRS
-678 IVRGHEDFVPY
+678 IIRGHEDFVPY
-689 FRAITP
+689 FRATTP

-705 SRPARRKMDG
+705 SRPARRRSDG

-735 LPAWLGAESALSQ
+735 LPAWLGAESALQ
-748 AIESGHLENLQEMH
+748 QGVDSGNLEKLREMH
-762 REWPFF
+762 KKWPFF
-768 GSYLDMLDMVL
+768 GAYLDMLDMVL
-779 AKAEPEISEYYE
+779 AKAEPEIAEYYE
-791 KRLVSEELTSLGLLL
+791 KRLVGEELQGLGRLL
-806 RRKLKQVG
+806 RGKLKQVS
-814 ECVKELKQQDRL
+814 ELVKLLKKQERL

-854 LYRSRRSPENK
+854 LYRSRKDEEN
-865 AVNKALMITMA
+865 AEVNKALMITMA

>member
-1 MVFGLG
+1 MVT
-7 EGKLSD
+7 D

-39 AFLEKVEN
+39 DFLETVET
-47 IRILSKDGRQSG
+47 IRRQSKDGRQSG
-59 DPTAL
+59 DSSAL
-64 IEALEALADED
+64 IQELEALDDGD

-103 TNESLG
+103 SNESKG
-109 VYQNPIGDLLKRF
+109 IYKNPVGDLLLRLKE
-122 KNKSYTTQQIMDS
+122 
-135 LGSQSIDLVLTAHP
+135 QSFTSEQMVEALRDQAIDLVLTAHP

-159 KYDNIST
+159 KYDNISN
-166 ELESLD
+166 ELEALD
-172 KDNILPLEETV
+172 KDNILPLEQEKHV
-183 HIRRLN
+183 RRLN

-194 AWHTDEIREQRPTP
+194 AWHTDEIRDQRPTP

-218 IEQSLWHAVP
+218 IEQSLWQAVP
-228 RFFRQLEEQFGK
+228 MFFRHLDEQFKQYTGEER
-240 VLDVD
+240 L
-245 SIPLDMAPIRFAT
+245 PLDLAPIRFAT

-270 THKVT
+270 THQVT
-275 EEVTLLAR
+275 EEVVLLAR
-283 WMAADLYIKDLNVLR
+283 WMAADLYLKDLVELR
-298 SEFSMTQ
+298 AEFSMTE
-305 CNEALRARVG
+305 CNAALRERVG
-315 ESTQP
+315 ESAQP
-320 YREIL
+320 YREVI
-325 RDLENKMIAT
+325 RSLERKMEAT
-335 RAWAKAKLDGEKS
+335 KAWARARLEGQAVSDQGV
-348 STENILLDN
+348 LLDN
-357 NQLLDD
+357 TELMAD
-363 LMLCYQSLM
+363 LTLCYQSLL

-378 IANGSLLDLIRC
+378 IANGSVLDLIRRV
-390 AATFGVTL
+390 ATFGMTL
-398 VKLDVRQDASC
+398 VRLDVRQDASK

-420 YGVGDYAEWDEASR
+420 YGLGDYAEWDEASR
-434 QAFLLTELN
+434 QAFLLAELN
-443 SKRPLLPLEWS
+443 SKRPLLPSEWS
-454 PSESVCEVI
+454 PEPMVEEVLA
-463 DTFKMIAKG
+463 TFRTIASG
-472 RSNSF
+472 YQNSF

-497 LKESGVSFP
+497 LKESGVRFN
-506 MKIVPLFETLAD
+506 MRIVPLFETLAD
-518 LDNAEPIIEQL
+518 LDNAEPVIEQL
-529 FSMPWYKAYING
+529 FSMPWYKSYIAG
-541 KQEVMIGYSDSAK
+541 HQEVMIGYSDSAK

-573 KLCKK
+573 RLCKK
-578 HNVHLTLF
+578 HGVRLTLF

-603 ILSQPPGSVNGSIR
+603 ILSQPPGSVQGAIR

-646 MEASLSPAESPK
+646 MEASLIPAQAPK
-658 EEWRAIMDEMAEI
+658 EEWRALMDEMAEE
-671 GMNQYRG
+671 GMNQYRS

-689 FRAITP
+689 FRTITP

-705 SRPARRKMDG
+705 SRPARRRSDG

-735 LPAWLGAESALSQ
+735 LPAWLGAESALQQSVD
-748 AIESGHLENLQEMH
+748 SGNLDRLREMH
-762 REWPFF
+762 KQWPFF
-768 GSYLDMLDMVL
+768 GAYLDMLDMVL
-779 AKAEPEISEYYE
+779 AKAEPDIAEYYE
-791 KRLVSEELTSLGLLL
+791 KRLVPEELRGLGHLL
-806 RRKLKQVG
+806 RRKLSQVRELVKQV
-814 ECVKELKQQDRL
+814 KQQERL

-854 LYRSRRSPENK
+854 LHRSRLDDENA

>member
-1 MVFGLG
+1 MT
-7 EGKLSD
+7 D

-39 AFLEKVEN
+39 RFLDTVEN
-47 IRILSKDGRQSG
+47 IRQLSKEGRQSG
-59 DPTAL
+59 DSSAL
-64 IEALEALADED
+64 IKALENLDDQD

-83 NQFLNLSNIAE
+83 NQFLNLSNLAE

-103 TNESLG
+103 SNESLG
-109 VYQNPIGDLLKRF
+109 IYKNPIGDLLVRLKEQNFTSEQMVEALRG
-122 KNKSYTTQQIMDS
+122 QA
-135 LGSQSIDLVLTAHP
+135 IDLVLTAHP

-166 ELESLD
+166 ELEALD
-172 KDNILPLEETV
+172 KDNILPLEHEKHV
-183 HIRRLN
+183 RRLK

-218 IEQSLWHAVP
+218 IEQSLWEAVP
-228 RFFRQLEEQFGK
+228 HFFRQLDEQFK
-240 VLDVD
+240 QHAEQERL
-245 SIPLDMAPIRFAT
+245 PLDLAPIRFAT

-270 THKVT
+270 THTVT
-275 EEVTLLAR
+275 QEVVLLAR
-283 WMAADLYIKDLNVLR
+283 WMAADLYLKDLTALR
-298 SEFSMTQ
+298 AEFSMTQ
-305 CNEALRARVG
+305 CNDALRERVG
-315 ESTQP
+315 DSAQP
-320 YREIL
+320 YREVV
-325 RDLENKMIAT
+325 RSLERKMEKT
-335 RAWAKAKLDGEKS
+335 KVWAKAKLDGQSVSDEG
-348 STENILLDN
+348 IMLDN
-357 NQLLDD
+357 KELMDD
-363 LMLCYQSLM
+363 LSLCYQSLL

-378 IANGSLLDLIRC
+378 IANGSVLDLIRR
-390 AATFGVTL
+390 AATFGMTL
-398 VKLDVRQDASC
+398 VRLDVRQDASK
-409 HIEALSAITRF
+409 HIETLSAITRF
-420 YGVGDYAEWDEASR
+420 YGLGDYAEWDEASR
-434 QAFLLTELN
+434 QAFLLAELN
-443 SKRPLLPLEWS
+443 SKRPLLPKDWS
-454 PSESVCEVI
+454 PDPMVAEVLE
-463 DTFKMIAKG
+463 TFKTIASG
-472 RSNSF
+472 YQNSF

-497 LKESGVSFP
+497 LKESGVRFN
-506 MKIVPLFETLAD
+506 MRIVPLFETLAD

-529 FSMPWYKAYING
+529 FSLPWYKAYING
-541 KQEVMIGYSDSAK
+541 HQEVMIGYSDSAK

-573 KLCKK
+573 RLCKK
-578 HNVHLTLF
+578 HSIHLTLF

-603 ILSQPPGSVNGSIR
+603 ILSQPPGSVKGSIR

-646 MEASLSPAESPK
+646 LEASLIPSESPQ
-658 EEWRAIMDEMAEI
+658 EEWRALMDEMAEE
-671 GMNQYRG
+671 GMNQYRS

-689 FRAITP
+689 FRTITP

-705 SRPARRKMDG
+705 SRPARRRSDG

-723 PWIFAWMQIRLM
+723 PWIFAWMQIRMM
-735 LPAWLGAESALSQ
+735 LPAWLGAESALQQSV
-748 AIESGHLENLQEMH
+748 ESGNLERLREMH
-762 REWPFF
+762 KKWPFF
-768 GSYLDMLDMVL
+768 GAYLDMLDMVL
-779 AKAEPEISEYYE
+779 AKAEPDIAEYYE
-791 KRLVSEELTSLGLLL
+791 KRLVPDELRGLGHLL
-806 RRKLKQVG
+806 RRKLNQVR
-814 ECVKELKQQDRL
+814 ELVKEIKQQERL

-854 LYRSRRSPENK
+854 LHRSRIDGDNI

>member
-1 MVFGLG
+1 MT
-7 EGKLSD
+7 D

-39 AFLEKVEN
+39 RFLDTVEN
-47 IRILSKDGRQSG
+47 IRRLSKEGRQSG
-59 DPTAL
+59 DSSAL
-64 IEALEALADED
+64 IEALEALDDQD

-103 TNESLG
+103 SNESKG
-109 VYQNPIGDLLKRF
+109 IYKNPIGDLLGRLKEQNFTAEQMVEALRA
-122 KNKSYTTQQIMDS
+122 QA
-135 LGSQSIDLVLTAHP
+135 IDLVLTAHP

-159 KYDNIST
+159 KYDNISN
-166 ELESLD
+166 ELEALD
-172 KDNILPLEETV
+172 KDNILPLEQQKHV
-183 HIRRLN
+183 RRLN

-194 AWHTDEIREQRPTP
+194 AWHTDEIREERPTP

-218 IEQSLWHAVP
+218 IEQSLWQALP
-228 RFFRQLEEQFGK
+228 QFFRQLDEQFKQHTGEER
-240 VLDVD
+240 L
-245 SIPLDMAPIRFAT
+245 PLDLAPIRFAT

-270 THKVT
+270 THKIT
-275 EEVTLLAR
+275 EEVVVLAR
-283 WMAADLYIKDLNVLR
+283 WKAADLYLKDLVELR
-298 SEFSMTQ
+298 AEFSMTD
-305 CNEALRARVG
+305 CNPALRERVG
-315 ESTQP
+315 DSQQP
-320 YREIL
+320 YREVI
-325 RDLENKMIAT
+325 RSLERKIEKT
-335 RAWAKAKLDGEKS
+335 KAWAKARLDGERVS
-348 STENILLDN
+348 DEGIMLDSKE
-357 NQLLDD
+357 LMED
-363 LMLCYQSLM
+363 LVLCYQSLL

-378 IANGSLLDLIRC
+378 IANGSVLDLIRRV
-390 AATFGVTL
+390 ATFGMTL
-398 VKLDVRQDASC
+398 VRLDVRQDSSK

-420 YGVGDYAEWDEASR
+420 YGLGDYAEWDEASR
-434 QAFLLTELN
+434 QAFLLAELN
-443 SKRPLLPLEWS
+443 SKRPLIPTNNWQPE
-454 PSESVCEVI
+454 PMVAEVLS
-463 DTFKMIAKG
+463 TFKTIANG
-472 RSNSF
+472 YQNSF
-477 GSYVISMASAPSD
+477 GSYVISMASSPSD

-497 LKESGVSFP
+497 LKESGVNFN
-506 MKIVPLFETLAD
+506 MRIVPLFETLAD
-518 LDNAEPIIEQL
+518 LDNAEPTIEQL
-529 FSMPWYKAYING
+529 FSLPWYKSYING
-541 KQEVMIGYSDSAK
+541 HQEVMIGYSDSAK

-573 KLCKK
+573 NLCKK
-578 HNVHLTLF
+578 HGVHLTLF

-603 ILSQPPGSVNGSIR
+603 ILSQPPGSVQGSIR

-622 EMIRFKFGIPDIA
+622 EMIRFKFGVPDIA

-646 MEASLSPAESPK
+646 LQSSLIPAEGPK
-658 EEWRAIMDEMAEI
+658 EDWRALMDEMAEE
-671 GMNQYRG
+671 GMNQYRS

-689 FRAITP
+689 FRTITP

-705 SRPARRKMDG
+705 SRPARRRSDG

-723 PWIFAWMQIRLM
+723 PWIFAWMQIRMM
-735 LPAWLGAESALSQ
+735 LPAWLGAESALQQS
-748 AIESGHLENLQEMH
+748 IDSGNLEKLREMH
-762 REWPFF
+762 KNWPFF
-768 GSYLDMLDMVL
+768 SAYLDMLDMVL
-779 AKAEPEISEYYE
+779 AKAEPEIAEYYE
-791 KRLVSEELTSLGLLL
+791 KRLVPTELQSLGHLL
-806 RRKLKQVG
+806 RRKLDQVR
-814 ECVKELKQQDRL
+814 ELVKEIKQQERL

-854 LYRSRRSPENK
+854 LHRSRLDGDNI

>member
-1 MVFGLG
+1 M
-7 EGKLSD
+7 SD

-25 GDCLGET
+25 GDCLGES
-32 MSNHLGE
+32 MSNHLGAE
-39 AFLEKVEN
+39 FLEKVEN
-47 IRILSKDGRQSG
+47 IRLLSKDGRQSG
-59 DPTAL
+59 DSAAL
-64 IEALEALADED
+64 IAALEALED
-75 IVPVARAF
+75 KEIVPVARAF

-109 VYQNPIGDLLKRF
+109 VYHNPIGDLLARLAKQNF
-122 KNKSYTTQQIMDS
+122 TPEQMIAS
-135 LGSQSIDLVLTAHP
+135 LQSQSIELVLTAHP

-159 KYDNIST
+159 KYDNISS
-166 ELESLD
+166 ELEALD
-172 KDNILPLEETV
+172 KDNILPLEETK
-183 HIRRLN
+183 HIRRLK

-194 AWHTDEIREQRPTP
+194 AWHTDEIREERPTP

-218 IEQSLWHAVP
+218 IEQSLWQAVP
-228 RFFRQLEEQFGK
+228 RFFRQLDEQFSAFSSDER
-240 VLDVD
+240 L
-245 SIPLDMAPIRFAT
+245 PLDLAPIRFAT

-275 EEVTLLAR
+275 KEVTLLAR

-305 CNEALRARVG
+305 CNAALRERVG
-315 ESTQP
+315 DSAQP
-320 YREIL
+320 YREVL
-325 RDLENKMIAT
+325 RHLENKMLAT
-335 RAWAKAKLDGEKS
+335 KNWAKACLDGKPVPS
-348 STENILLDN
+348 DDIFLDI
-357 NQLLDD
+357 QELIDD
-363 LMLCYQSLM
+363 LVLCYQSLL

-390 AATFGVTL
+390 AATFGATL
-398 VKLDVRQDASC
+398 VRLDVRQDASR
-409 HIEALSAITRF
+409 HIDALSAITRF
-420 YGVGDYAEWDEASR
+420 YGLGDYAEWDEASR

-443 SKRPLLPLEWS
+443 SKRPLLPMEWT
-454 PSESVCEVI
+454 PTAEVKEVL
-463 DTFKMIAKG
+463 DTFTMISKG
-472 RSNSF
+472 QKNSF

-490 VLAVALL
+490 VLAVALM

-506 MKIVPLFETLAD
+506 MRIVPLFETLAD

-529 FSMPWYKAYING
+529 FSIPWYKAYING
-541 KQEVMIGYSDSAK
+541 HQEVMIGYSDSAK

-573 KLCKK
+573 RLCKK
-578 HNVHLTLF
+578 HGIHLTLF

-603 ILSQPPGSVNGSIR
+603 ILSQPPGSVNGAIR

-646 MEASLSPAESPK
+646 MEASLIPASPPK
-658 EEWRAIMDEMAEI
+658 EEWRAIMDEMAEV
-671 GMNQYRG
+671 GMNQYRS
-678 IVRGHEDFVPY
+678 IIRGHEDFVPY
-689 FRAITP
+689 FRATTP

-705 SRPARRKMDG
+705 SRPARRRSDG

-735 LPAWLGAESALSQ
+735 LPAWLGAESALQ
-748 AIESGHLENLQEMH
+748 QGVDSGNLEKLREMH
-762 REWPFF
+762 KKWPFF
-768 GSYLDMLDMVL
+768 GAYLDMLDMVL
-779 AKAEPEISEYYE
+779 AKAEPEIAEYYE
-791 KRLVSEELTSLGLLL
+791 KRLVGEELQGLGRLL
-806 RRKLKQVG
+806 RGKLKQVS
-814 ECVKELKQQDRL
+814 ELVKLLKKQERL

-854 LYRSRRSPENK
+854 LYRSRKDEEN
-865 AVNKALMITMA
+865 AEVNKALMITMA

>member
-1 MVFGLG
+1 M
-7 EGKLSD
+7 SD

-25 GDCLGET
+25 GDCLGES

-39 AFLEKVEN
+39 DFLDTVEN
-47 IRILSKDGRQSG
+47 IRQLSKDGRQSG
-59 DPTAL
+59 DSAAL
-64 IEALEALADED
+64 IEALEALDEED

-109 VYQNPIGDLLKRF
+109 VYHNPIGDLLERL
-122 KNKSYTTQQIMDS
+122 TQQNFTADQMLES
-135 LGSQSIDLVLTAHP
+135 LKSQSIELVLTAHP

-159 KYDNIST
+159 KYDNISS
-166 ELESLD
+166 ELEALD
-172 KDNILPLEETV
+172 KDNILPLEETK
-183 HIRRLN
+183 HIRRLK

-194 AWHTDEIREQRPTP
+194 AWHTDEIREDRPTP

-218 IEQSLWHAVP
+218 IEQSLWQAVP
-228 RFFRQLEEQFGK
+228 RFFRQLDEQFSK
-240 VLDVD
+240 FSQDEHL
-245 SIPLDMAPIRFAT
+245 PLDLAPINFAT

-275 EEVTLLAR
+275 REVTLLAR
-283 WMAADLYIKDLNVLR
+283 WMAADLYIKDLNLLR

-305 CNEALRARVG
+305 CNSALRDRVG
-315 ESTQP
+315 DSAQP
-320 YREIL
+320 YREVL
-325 RDLENKMIAT
+325 RHLENKMIAT
-335 RAWAKAKLDGEKS
+335 KNWAKSCLDGEPVAN
-348 STENILLDN
+348 EDIFLDS
-357 NQLLDD
+357 QELFDD
-363 LMLCYQSLM
+363 LVLCYQSLL
-372 DCGMKV
+372 DSGMKV

-390 AATFGVTL
+390 TATFGVTL
-398 VKLDVRQDASC
+398 VRLDVRQDASR
-409 HIEALSAITRF
+409 HIDALSAITRF
-420 YGVGDYAEWDEASR
+420 YGLGDYAEWDEASR

-443 SKRPLLPLEWS
+443 SKRPLLPMEWS
-454 PSESVCEVI
+454 PTDEVKEVL
-463 DTFKMIAKG
+463 DTFAMIAKG
-472 RSNSF
+472 QANSF

-490 VLAVALL
+490 VLAVALM

-506 MKIVPLFETLAD
+506 MRIVPLFETLAD

-529 FSMPWYKAYING
+529 FSLPWYKAYING
-541 KQEVMIGYSDSAK
+541 RQEVMIGYSDSAK

-573 KLCKK
+573 RLCKK
-578 HNVHLTLF
+578 HDIHLTLF

-603 ILSQPPGSVNGSIR
+603 ILSQPPGSVNGAIR

-646 MEASLSPAESPK
+646 MEASLIPAQAPK
-658 EEWRAIMDEMAEI
+658 EEWRAIMDEMAEV
-671 GMNQYRG
+671 GMNQYRS

-689 FRAITP
+689 FRATTP

-705 SRPARRKMDG
+705 SRPARRRSDG

-735 LPAWLGAESALSQ
+735 LPAWLGAESALQQ
-748 AIESGHLENLQEMH
+748 AIDSGNLEKLREMH
-762 REWPFF
+762 SKWPFF
-768 GSYLDMLDMVL
+768 GAYLDMLDMVL
-779 AKAEPEISEYYE
+779 AKAEPEIAEYYE
-791 KRLVSEELTSLGLLL
+791 KRLVNENLQGLGRLL
-806 RRKLKQVG
+806 RSKLSQVS
-814 ECVKELKQQDRL
+814 ELVKELKQQERL

-854 LYRSRRSPENK
+854 LNRSRKDEDN
-865 AVNKALMITMA
+865 AEVNKALMITMA